1 MAMNNRVLSI
11 EIGNSFTKICEMDY
25 KVKKPKVYKVLTVET
40 PEGIVVDGMLQPTQ
54 EYADRMVNALG
65 TNGIRTKKV
74 IFTISS
80 TRVASREVQI
90 PNVKASKIEALV
102 KTNANEYFPVDL
114 TQYEI
119 GHYLAGGLT
128 ENGKLRVMALAVPK
142 ALLDSYYQLAQM
154 CSWEVECFDYS
165 SNSLYQ
171 ILRDEKSEKV
181 TMVIKIDE
189 NSTIV
194 TVLSAGKVLLQRTV
208 AYGVQ
213 DAIDT
218 MIASGAYAVNDPM
231 SAVERFQK
239 KTCLNR
245 VLHPGD
251 KVWEENAGRWEDED
265 AGNVEVTEARQK
277 ITASLE
283 PLIVGVSRV
292 IDFYDSRNSE
302 NPIEKSYVTGLGG
315 SFSGMSK
322 LFTNCLERKVHT
334 LSEMDDKIG
343 MSKAIRSTRPAAYI
357 SCLGAVLAPVGLIDK
372 STQKSKGLTVV
383 SGTNYTFVSVAVLVL
398 GVILSIAMA
407 ATSVTRYLG
416 NVAQNVYLQNRVQE
430 LQPAQAV
437 YNDYLAAEAQ
447 YDKYT
452 YLYAYTQTPNENL
465 VEFINEL
472 EQILPDSFYTN
483 SFSSDQTGISMSVT
497 VEGKAA
503 AARTILNIRN
513 MQSIDD
519 VEISNITDSKDE
531 TGTSIVTFSITGS
544 YKVLGVILSIAMA
557 ATSVTRYL
565 GNVAQNVYLQNRV
578 QELQP
583 AQAVYNDYL
592 AAEAQYDKYTYLYAY
607 TQTPN
612 ENLVEFINELEQIL
626 PDSFYTNSFSSDQ
639 TGISMSVTVEG
650 KAAAARTIL
659 NIRNMQSIDD
669 VEISNITDSKDETG
683 TSIVT
688 FSITGSYKEL
698 TDETEE
704 SGEAQADT
712 QTAQ

>member
-11 EIGNSFTKICEMDY
+11 EIGNSFTKICEIDY

-40 PEGIVVDGMLQPTQ
+40 PEGVVVDGMLQPTQ
-54 EYADRMVNALG
+54 EYADHLVNALG
-65 TNGIRTKKV
+65 TNGIHTRRV

-90 PNVKASKIEALV
+90 PNVKANKIEALV
-102 KTNANEYFPVDL
+102 KTNANDYFPVDL

-128 ENGKLRVMALAVPK
+128 EEGKLRVMALAVPK

-154 CSWEVECFDYS
+154 CGWEVECFDYS

-181 TMVIKIDE
+181 TMMIKIDE

-213 DAIDT
+213 DAIET

-245 VLHPGD
+245 VLHQGD
-251 KVWEENAGRWEDED
+251 KLWEENAGRWEDED
-265 AGNVEVTEARQK
+265 AGNVEVTAARQK
-277 ITASLE
+277 ITSSLE

-292 IDFYDSRNSE
+292 IDFYDSRNS
-302 NPIEKSYVTGLGG
+302 NTPIERTYVTGLGG

-334 LSEMDDKIG
+334 LSDMDDKIG

-372 STQKSKGLTVV
+372 SQQKGKGMTVV

-407 ATSVTRYLG
+407 VTSLTRYFG
-416 NVAQNVYLQNRVQE
+416 TVAENVALQARVEE
-430 LQPAQAV
+430 LQPAQTV
-437 YNDYLAAEAQ
+437 YNEYLSAAAQ
-447 YDKYT
+447 YDKYK
-452 YLYAYTQTPNENL
+452 YLYEYTENPNENL

-472 EQILPDSFYTN
+472 EQILPDSFYTD
-483 SFSSDQTGISMSVT
+483 SFSSDQTGISMTVN
-497 VEGKAA
+497 VEGKAV

-513 MQSIDD
+513 MESIED
-519 VEISNITDSKDE
+519 VQISNITDNQDE
-531 TGTSIVTFSITGS
+531 MGGSWVMFSMTGT
-544 YKVLGVILSIAMA
+544 YRELS
-557 ATSVTRYL
+557 
-565 GNVAQNVYLQNRV
+565 
-578 QELQP
+578 
-583 AQAVYNDYL
+583 
-592 AAEAQYDKYTYLYAY
+592 
-607 TQTPN
+607 
-612 ENLVEFINELEQIL
+612 
-626 PDSFYTNSFSSDQ
+626 
-639 TGISMSVTVEG
+639 
-650 KAAAARTIL
+650 
-659 NIRNMQSIDD
+659 
-669 VEISNITDSKDETG
+669 
-683 TSIVT
+683 
-688 FSITGSYKEL
+688 
-698 TDETEE
+698 DETEE
-704 SGEAQADT
+704 TGETVEST
-712 QTAQ
+712 QSVQ

>member
-1 MAMNNRVLSI
+1 MNNRVLSI
-11 EIGNSFTKICEMDY
+11 EIGNSFTKICEIDY

-40 PEGIVVDGMLQPTQ
+40 PEGVVVDGMLQPTQ
-54 EYADRMVNALG
+54 EYADHLVNALG
-65 TNGIRTKKV
+65 TNGIRTKRV

-90 PNVKASKIEALV
+90 PNVKANKIEALV
-102 KTNANEYFPVDL
+102 KTNANDYFPVDL

-128 ENGKLRVMALAVPK
+128 EEGKLRVMALAVPK

-154 CSWEVECFDYS
+154 CGWEVECFDYS

-181 TMVIKIDE
+181 TMMIKIDE

-213 DAIDT
+213 DAIET
-218 MIASGAYAVNDPM
+218 MIASGVYAVNDPM

-245 VLHPGD
+245 VLHQGD
-251 KVWEENAGRWEDED
+251 KLWEENAGRWEDED
-265 AGNVEVTEARQK
+265 AGNVEVTAARQK

-292 IDFYDSRNSE
+292 IDFYDSRNSDT
-302 NPIEKSYVTGLGG
+302 PIERTYVTGLGG

-334 LSEMDDKIG
+334 LSDMDDKIG

-372 STQKSKGLTVV
+372 SQQKGKGMTVV

-407 ATSVTRYLG
+407 VTSLTRYFG
-416 NVAQNVYLQNRVQE
+416 TVAENVALQARVEE
-430 LQPAQAV
+430 LQPAQTV
-437 YNDYLAAEAQ
+437 YNEYLSTAAQ
-447 YDKYT
+447 YDKYK
-452 YLYAYTQTPNENL
+452 YLYEYTENPNENL

-472 EQILPDSFYTN
+472 EQILPSSFWTN
-483 SFSSDQTGISMSVT
+483 SFSSDMEGISMSVT

-513 MQSIDD
+513 MESIED
-519 VEISNITDSKDE
+519 VQISNITDTQNELGESA
-531 TGTSIVTFSITGS
+531 VTFSITG
-544 YKVLGVILSIAMA
+544 
-557 ATSVTRYL
+557 
-565 GNVAQNVYLQNRV
+565 
-578 QELQP
+578 
-583 AQAVYNDYL
+583 
-592 AAEAQYDKYTYLYAY
+592 TYADIHAD
-607 TQTPN
+607 TEET
-612 ENLVEFINELEQIL
+612 E
-626 PDSFYTNSFSSDQ
+626 S
-639 TGISMSVTVEG
+639 TGDT
-650 KAAAARTIL
+650 
-659 NIRNMQSIDD
+659 
-669 VEISNITDSKDETG
+669 TG
-683 TSIVT
+683 T
-688 FSITGSYKEL
+688 
-698 TDETEE
+698 
-704 SGEAQADT
+704 
-712 QTAQ
+712 TAQ

>member
-11 EIGNSFTKICEMDY
+11 EIGNSFTKICEIDY

-40 PEGIVVDGMLQPTQ
+40 PEGVVVDGMLQPTQ
-54 EYADRMVNALG
+54 EYADHLVNALG
-65 TNGIRTKKV
+65 TNGIRTKRV

-102 KTNANEYFPVDL
+102 KTNANDYFPVDL

-128 ENGKLRVMALAVPK
+128 EEGKLRVMALAVPK
-142 ALLDSYYQLAQM
+142 ALLNSYYQLAQM
-154 CSWEVECFDYS
+154 CGWEVECFDYS

-181 TMVIKIDE
+181 TMMIKIDE

-213 DAIDT
+213 DAIET

-245 VLHPGD
+245 VLHQGD
-251 KVWEENAGRWEDED
+251 KLWEENAGRWEDED
-265 AGNVEVTEARQK
+265 AGNVEVTAARQK
-277 ITASLE
+277 ITSTLE
-283 PLIVGVSRV
+283 PLIVGVNRV
-292 IDFYDSRNSE
+292 IDFYDSRNGDT
-302 NPIEKSYVTGLGG
+302 PIERTYVTGLGG

-334 LSEMDDKIG
+334 LSDMDDKIG

-372 STQKSKGLTVV
+372 SQQKAKGMTVV

-407 ATSVTRYLG
+407 VTSLTRYFG
-416 NVAQNVYLQNRVQE
+416 TVAENVALQARVEE

-437 YNDYLAAEAQ
+437 YNEYLSAAAQ
-447 YDKYT
+447 YDKYK
-452 YLYAYTQTPNENL
+452 YLYEYTENPNENL

-472 EQILPDSFYTN
+472 EQILPDSFYTD
-483 SFSSDQTGISMSVT
+483 SFSSDQTGISMTVN

-503 AARTILNIRN
+503 AARTILNVRN
-513 MQSIDD
+513 MESIED
-519 VEISNITDSKDE
+519 VQISNITDNQDE
-531 TGTSIVTFSITGS
+531 MGGSWVMFSMTGT
-544 YKVLGVILSIAMA
+544 YRELS
-557 ATSVTRYL
+557 
-565 GNVAQNVYLQNRV
+565 
-578 QELQP
+578 
-583 AQAVYNDYL
+583 
-592 AAEAQYDKYTYLYAY
+592 
-607 TQTPN
+607 
-612 ENLVEFINELEQIL
+612 
-626 PDSFYTNSFSSDQ
+626 
-639 TGISMSVTVEG
+639 
-650 KAAAARTIL
+650 
-659 NIRNMQSIDD
+659 
-669 VEISNITDSKDETG
+669 
-683 TSIVT
+683 
-688 FSITGSYKEL
+688 
-698 TDETEE
+698 DETEE
-704 SGEAQADT
+704 TGETVEST
-712 QTAQ
+712 QSVQ

>member
-1 MAMNNRVLSI
+1 MNNRVLSI

-54 EYADRMVNALG
+54 EYADHLVNALG

-74 IFTISS
+74 LFTISS

-90 PNVKASKIEALV
+90 PNVKANKIEALV
-102 KTNANEYFPVDL
+102 KTNASDYFPVDL

-119 GHYLAGGLT
+119 GYYMAGGLT

-142 ALLDSYYQLAQM
+142 ALLNSYYQLAQM
-154 CSWEVECFDYS
+154 CGWEIECFDYS

-213 DAIDT
+213 DAIET
-218 MIASGAYAVNDPM
+218 MIASGAYAVTDSI

-245 VLHPGD
+245 VLHQGD
-251 KVWEENAGRWEDED
+251 KLWEENAGRWEDED
-265 AGNVEVTEARQK
+265 AGNVTVMEARQK

-283 PLIVGVSRV
+283 PLIVGISRV
-292 IDFYDSRNSE
+292 IDFYESRNSE

-322 LFTNCLERKVHT
+322 LLTNCLEKKVHT
-334 LSEMDDKIG
+334 LSEVDKIG

-357 SCLGAVLAPVGLIDK
+357 SCLGAVLSPVGLIDK

-407 ATSVTRYLG
+407 VTSVTRYLG
-416 NVAQNVYLQNRVQE
+416 NAAQNAVLQARVEE
-430 LQPAQAV
+430 LQPARAV
-437 YNDYLAAEAQ
+437 YNEYLTAAAQ
-447 YDKYT
+447 YDKYK
-452 YLYAYTQTPNENL
+452 YLYEYTENPNENL
-465 VEFINEL
+465 VDFINEL
-472 EQILPDSFYTN
+472 EQILPSSFYTN
-483 SFSSDQTGISMSVT
+483 SFSSDLDGISMSVT
-497 VEGKAA
+497 VEGKEA

-513 MQSIDD
+513 MKSISD
-519 VEISNITDSKDE
+519 VQISNITDSKNE
-531 TGTSIVTFSITGS
+531 LGESAVTFSITG
-544 YKVLGVILSIAMA
+544 
-557 ATSVTRYL
+557 
-565 GNVAQNVYLQNRV
+565 
-578 QELQP
+578 
-583 AQAVYNDYL
+583 
-592 AAEAQYDKYTYLYAY
+592 TYAD
-607 TQTPN
+607 
-612 ENLVEFINELEQIL
+612 IH
-626 PDSFYTNSFSSDQ
+626 
-639 TGISMSVTVEG
+639 
-650 KAAAARTIL
+650 A
-659 NIRNMQSIDD
+659 
-669 VEISNITDSKDETG
+669 
-683 TSIVT
+683 
-688 FSITGSYKEL
+688 
-698 TDETEE
+698 ETEE
-704 SGEAQADT
+704 TEAAGDT
-712 QTAQ
+712 AGTTAQ

>member
-11 EIGNSFTKICEMDY
+11 EIGNSFTKICEIDY

-40 PEGIVVDGMLQPTQ
+40 PEGVVVDGMLQPTQ
-54 EYADRMVNALG
+54 EYADHLVNALG

-102 KTNANEYFPVDL
+102 KTNANDYFPVDL

-128 ENGKLRVMALAVPK
+128 EEGKLRVMALAVPK
-142 ALLDSYYQLAQM
+142 ALLNSYYQLAQM
-154 CSWEVECFDYS
+154 CGWEVECFDYS

-181 TMVIKIDE
+181 TMMIKIDE

-213 DAIDT
+213 DAIET

-251 KVWEENAGRWEDED
+251 KLWEENAGRWEDED
-265 AGNVEVTEARQK
+265 AGNAEVTAARQK
-277 ITASLE
+277 ITSSLE

-292 IDFYDSRNSE
+292 IDFYDSRNSDT
-302 NPIEKSYVTGLGG
+302 PIERTYVTGLGG

-334 LSEMDDKIG
+334 LSDMDDKIG

-372 STQKSKGLTVV
+372 STQKAKGLTVV
-383 SGTNYTFVSVAVLVL
+383 SGTNYTFVSVAILVL

-407 ATSVTRYLG
+407 VTSLTRYFG
-416 NVAQNVYLQNRVQE
+416 TVAENVALQARVEE

-437 YNDYLAAEAQ
+437 YNEYLSAAAQ
-447 YDKYT
+447 YDKYK
-452 YLYAYTQTPNENL
+452 YLYEYTENPNENL

-472 EQILPDSFYTN
+472 EQILPSSFWTN
-483 SFSSDQTGISMSVT
+483 SFSSDMEGISMSVT

-513 MQSIDD
+513 MESIED
-519 VEISNITDSKDE
+519 VQISNITDTQNELGESA
-531 TGTSIVTFSITGS
+531 VTFSITG
-544 YKVLGVILSIAMA
+544 
-557 ATSVTRYL
+557 
-565 GNVAQNVYLQNRV
+565 
-578 QELQP
+578 
-583 AQAVYNDYL
+583 
-592 AAEAQYDKYTYLYAY
+592 TYADIHAD
-607 TQTPN
+607 TEET
-612 ENLVEFINELEQIL
+612 E
-626 PDSFYTNSFSSDQ
+626 S
-639 TGISMSVTVEG
+639 TGDT
-650 KAAAARTIL
+650 
-659 NIRNMQSIDD
+659 
-669 VEISNITDSKDETG
+669 TG
-683 TSIVT
+683 T
-688 FSITGSYKEL
+688 
-698 TDETEE
+698 
-704 SGEAQADT
+704 
-712 QTAQ
+712 TAQ

>member
-11 EIGNSFTKICEMDY
+11 EISNSFTKICEIDY

-40 PEGIVVDGMLQPTQ
+40 PEGVVVDGMLQPTQ
-54 EYADRMVNALG
+54 EYADHLVNALG
-65 TNGIRTKKV
+65 TNGIHTKRV

-90 PNVKASKIEALV
+90 PNVKANKIEALV
-102 KTNANEYFPVDL
+102 KTNANDYFPVDL

-128 ENGKLRVMALAVPK
+128 EEGKLRVMALAVPK

-154 CSWEVECFDYS
+154 CGWEVECFDYS

-181 TMVIKIDE
+181 TMMIKIDE
-189 NSTIV
+189 NNTIV

-213 DAIDT
+213 DAIET

-245 VLHPGD
+245 VLHQGD
-251 KVWEENAGRWEDED
+251 KLWEENAGRWEDED
-265 AGNVEVTEARQK
+265 AGNVEVTAARQK
-277 ITASLE
+277 ITSTLE
-283 PLIVGVSRV
+283 PLIVGVNRV
-292 IDFYDSRNSE
+292 IDFYDSRNGDT
-302 NPIEKSYVTGLGG
+302 PIERTYVTGLGG

-334 LSEMDDKIG
+334 LSDMEDKIG

-372 STQKSKGLTVV
+372 NQQKAKGMTVV

-407 ATSVTRYLG
+407 VTSLTRYFG
-416 NVAQNVYLQNRVQE
+416 TVAENVALQARVEE
-430 LQPAQAV
+430 LQPAQTV
-437 YNDYLAAEAQ
+437 YNEYLSTAAQ
-447 YDKYT
+447 YDKYK
-452 YLYAYTQTPNENL
+452 YLYEYTENPNENL

-472 EQILPDSFYTN
+472 EQILPSSFWTN
-483 SFSSDQTGISMSVT
+483 SFSSDMEGISMSVT

-513 MQSIDD
+513 MESIED
-519 VEISNITDSKDE
+519 VQISNITDAQNELGESA
-531 TGTSIVTFSITGS
+531 VTFSITG
-544 YKVLGVILSIAMA
+544 
-557 ATSVTRYL
+557 
-565 GNVAQNVYLQNRV
+565 
-578 QELQP
+578 
-583 AQAVYNDYL
+583 
-592 AAEAQYDKYTYLYAY
+592 TYADIHAD
-607 TQTPN
+607 TEET
-612 ENLVEFINELEQIL
+612 E
-626 PDSFYTNSFSSDQ
+626 S
-639 TGISMSVTVEG
+639 TGDT
-650 KAAAARTIL
+650 
-659 NIRNMQSIDD
+659 
-669 VEISNITDSKDETG
+669 TG
-683 TSIVT
+683 T
-688 FSITGSYKEL
+688 
-698 TDETEE
+698 
-704 SGEAQADT
+704 
-712 QTAQ
+712 TAQ

>member
-1 MAMNNRVLSI
+1 MNNRVLSI
-11 EIGNSFTKICEMDY
+11 EIGNSFTKICEIDY

-40 PEGIVVDGMLQPTQ
+40 PEGVVVDGMLQPTQ
-54 EYADRMVNALG
+54 EYADHLVSALG
-65 TNGIRTKKV
+65 TNGIRTKRV

-90 PNVKASKIEALV
+90 PNVKANKIEALV
-102 KTNANEYFPVDL
+102 KTNANDYFPVDL

-128 ENGKLRVMALAVPK
+128 EEGKLRVMALAVPK

-154 CSWEVECFDYS
+154 CGWEVECFDYS

-181 TMVIKIDE
+181 TMMIKIDE

-213 DAIDT
+213 DAIET

-245 VLHPGD
+245 VLHQGD
-251 KVWEENAGRWEDED
+251 KLWEENAGRWEDED
-265 AGNVEVTEARQK
+265 AGNVEVTAARQK
-277 ITASLE
+277 ITSSLE
-283 PLIVGVSRV
+283 PLIVGVNRV
-292 IDFYDSRNSE
+292 IDFYDSRNSDT
-302 NPIEKSYVTGLGG
+302 PIERTYVTGLGG

-334 LSEMDDKIG
+334 LSDMEDKIG

-372 STQKSKGLTVV
+372 SQQKTKGMTVV

-407 ATSVTRYLG
+407 VTSLTRYFG
-416 NVAQNVYLQNRVQE
+416 TVAENVALQARVEE

-437 YNDYLAAEAQ
+437 YNDYLATAAQ
-447 YDKYT
+447 YDKYQ
-452 YLYAYTQTPNENL
+452 YLYEYTENPNENL

-472 EQILPDSFYTN
+472 EQILPSSFWTN
-483 SFSSDQTGISMSVT
+483 SFSSDMEGISMSVT

-513 MQSIDD
+513 MESIED
-519 VEISNITDSKDE
+519 VQISNITDAQNELGESA
-531 TGTSIVTFSITGS
+531 VTFSITGTYADIHADS
-544 YKVLGVILSIAMA
+544 EEAENTGDA
-557 ATSVTRYL
+557 A
-565 GNVAQNVYLQNRV
+565 
-578 QELQP
+578 
-583 AQAVYNDYL
+583 
-592 AAEAQYDKYTYLYAY
+592 
-607 TQTPN
+607 
-612 ENLVEFINELEQIL
+612 
-626 PDSFYTNSFSSDQ
+626 
-639 TGISMSVTVEG
+639 
-650 KAAAARTIL
+650 
-659 NIRNMQSIDD
+659 
-669 VEISNITDSKDETG
+669 G
-683 TSIVT
+683 T
-688 FSITGSYKEL
+688 
-698 TDETEE
+698 
-704 SGEAQADT
+704 
-712 QTAQ
+712 TAQ

>member
-11 EIGNSFTKICEMDY
+11 EIGNSFTKICEIDY

-40 PEGIVVDGMLQPTQ
+40 PEGVVVDGMLQPTQ
-54 EYADRMVNALG
+54 EYADHLVNALG
-65 TNGIRTKKV
+65 TNSIRTRKV

-90 PNVKASKIEALV
+90 PNVKANKIEALV
-102 KTNANEYFPVDL
+102 KTNANDYFPVDL

-128 ENGKLRVMALAVPK
+128 EEGKLRVMALAVPK

-154 CSWEVECFDYS
+154 CGWEVECFDYS

-181 TMVIKIDE
+181 TMMIKIDE

-213 DAIDT
+213 DAIET

-251 KVWEENAGRWEDED
+251 KLWEENAGRWEDED
-265 AGNVEVTEARQK
+265 AGNAEVTAARQK
-277 ITASLE
+277 ITSSLE

-292 IDFYDSRNSE
+292 IDFYDSRNS
-302 NPIEKSYVTGLGG
+302 NTPIERTYVTGLGG

-334 LSEMDDKIG
+334 LSDMDDKIG

-372 STQKSKGLTVV
+372 SQQKGKGMTVV

-398 GVILSIAMA
+398 GMILSIAMA
-407 ATSVTRYLG
+407 VTSLTRYFG
-416 NVAQNVYLQNRVQE
+416 TVAENVALQARVEE
-430 LQPAQAV
+430 LQPAQTV
-437 YNDYLAAEAQ
+437 YNEYLSAAAQ
-447 YDKYT
+447 YDKYK
-452 YLYAYTQTPNENL
+452 YLYEYTENPNENL

-472 EQILPDSFYTN
+472 EQILPDSFYTD
-483 SFSSDQTGISMSVT
+483 SFSSDQTGISMTVN

-513 MQSIDD
+513 MESIED
-519 VEISNITDSKDE
+519 VQISNITDNQDE
-531 TGTSIVTFSITGS
+531 MGGSWVMFSMTGT
-544 YKVLGVILSIAMA
+544 YRELS
-557 ATSVTRYL
+557 
-565 GNVAQNVYLQNRV
+565 
-578 QELQP
+578 
-583 AQAVYNDYL
+583 
-592 AAEAQYDKYTYLYAY
+592 
-607 TQTPN
+607 
-612 ENLVEFINELEQIL
+612 
-626 PDSFYTNSFSSDQ
+626 
-639 TGISMSVTVEG
+639 
-650 KAAAARTIL
+650 
-659 NIRNMQSIDD
+659 
-669 VEISNITDSKDETG
+669 
-683 TSIVT
+683 
-688 FSITGSYKEL
+688 
-698 TDETEE
+698 DETEE
-704 SGEAQADT
+704 TGETVEST
-712 QTAQ
+712 QSVQ

>member
-1 MAMNNRVLSI
+1 MNNRVLSI
-11 EIGNSFTKICEMDY
+11 EIGNSFTKICEIDY

-40 PEGIVVDGMLQPTQ
+40 PEGVVVDGMLQPTQ
-54 EYADRMVNALG
+54 EYADHLVNALG
-65 TNGIRTKKV
+65 TNGIHTRRV

-90 PNVKASKIEALV
+90 PNVKANKIEALV
-102 KTNANEYFPVDL
+102 KTNANDYFPVDL

-128 ENGKLRVMALAVPK
+128 EEGKLRVMALAVPK

-154 CSWEVECFDYS
+154 CGWEVECFDYS

-181 TMVIKIDE
+181 TMMIKIDE

-213 DAIDT
+213 DAIET

-245 VLHPGD
+245 VLHQGD
-251 KVWEENAGRWEDED
+251 KLWEENAGRWEDED
-265 AGNVEVTEARQK
+265 AGNVEVTAARQK

-283 PLIVGVSRV
+283 PLIVGVNRV
-292 IDFYDSRNSE
+292 IDFYDSRNGDT
-302 NPIEKSYVTGLGG
+302 PIERTYVTGLGG

-334 LSEMDDKIG
+334 LSDMEDKIG

-372 STQKSKGLTVV
+372 SQQKAKGMTVV

-407 ATSVTRYLG
+407 VTSLTRYFG
-416 NVAQNVYLQNRVQE
+416 TVAENVALQARVEE
-430 LQPAQAV
+430 LQPAQTV
-437 YNDYLAAEAQ
+437 YNEYLSTAAQ
-447 YDKYT
+447 YDKYK
-452 YLYAYTQTPNENL
+452 YLYEYTENPNENL

-472 EQILPDSFYTN
+472 EQILPSSFWTN
-483 SFSSDQTGISMSVT
+483 SFSSDMEGISMSVT

-513 MQSIDD
+513 MESIED
-519 VEISNITDSKDE
+519 VQISNITDTQNELGESA
-531 TGTSIVTFSITGS
+531 VTFSITG
-544 YKVLGVILSIAMA
+544 
-557 ATSVTRYL
+557 
-565 GNVAQNVYLQNRV
+565 
-578 QELQP
+578 
-583 AQAVYNDYL
+583 
-592 AAEAQYDKYTYLYAY
+592 TYADIHAD
-607 TQTPN
+607 TEET
-612 ENLVEFINELEQIL
+612 E
-626 PDSFYTNSFSSDQ
+626 S
-639 TGISMSVTVEG
+639 TGDT
-650 KAAAARTIL
+650 
-659 NIRNMQSIDD
+659 
-669 VEISNITDSKDETG
+669 TG
-683 TSIVT
+683 T
-688 FSITGSYKEL
+688 
-698 TDETEE
+698 
-704 SGEAQADT
+704 
-712 QTAQ
+712 TAQ

>member
-11 EIGNSFTKICEMDY
+11 EIGNSFTKICEIDY

-40 PEGIVVDGMLQPTQ
+40 PEGVVVDGMLQPTQ
-54 EYADRMVNALG
+54 EYADHLVNALG
-65 TNGIRTKKV
+65 TNGIRTKRV

-90 PNVKASKIEALV
+90 PNVKANKIEALV
-102 KTNANEYFPVDL
+102 KTNANDYFPVDL

-128 ENGKLRVMALAVPK
+128 EEGKLRVMALAVPK

-154 CSWEVECFDYS
+154 CGWEVECFDYS

-181 TMVIKIDE
+181 TMMIKIDE

-213 DAIDT
+213 DAIET

-245 VLHPGD
+245 VLHQGD

-265 AGNVEVTEARQK
+265 AGNVEVTAARQK

-292 IDFYDSRNSE
+292 IDFYDSRNGDT
-302 NPIEKSYVTGLGG
+302 PIERTYVTGLGG

-334 LSEMDDKIG
+334 LSDMDDKIG

-372 STQKSKGLTVV
+372 STQKAKGLTVV

-407 ATSVTRYLG
+407 VTSLTRYFG
-416 NVAQNVYLQNRVQE
+416 TAAENVALQARVEE
-430 LQPAQAV
+430 LQPAQTV
-437 YNDYLAAEAQ
+437 YNEYLSAAAQ
-447 YDKYT
+447 YDKYK
-452 YLYAYTQTPNENL
+452 YLYEYTENPNENL

-472 EQILPDSFYTN
+472 EQILPSSFWTN
-483 SFSSDQTGISMSVT
+483 SFSSDMEGISMSVT

-513 MQSIDD
+513 MESIED
-519 VEISNITDSKDE
+519 VQISNITDTQNELGESA
-531 TGTSIVTFSITGS
+531 VTFSITG
-544 YKVLGVILSIAMA
+544 
-557 ATSVTRYL
+557 
-565 GNVAQNVYLQNRV
+565 
-578 QELQP
+578 
-583 AQAVYNDYL
+583 
-592 AAEAQYDKYTYLYAY
+592 TYADIHAD
-607 TQTPN
+607 TEET
-612 ENLVEFINELEQIL
+612 E
-626 PDSFYTNSFSSDQ
+626 S
-639 TGISMSVTVEG
+639 TGDT
-650 KAAAARTIL
+650 
-659 NIRNMQSIDD
+659 
-669 VEISNITDSKDETG
+669 TG
-683 TSIVT
+683 T
-688 FSITGSYKEL
+688 
-698 TDETEE
+698 
-704 SGEAQADT
+704 
-712 QTAQ
+712 TAQ

>member
-1 MAMNNRVLSI
+1 MNNRVLSI
-11 EIGNSFTKICEMDY
+11 EIGNSFTKICEIDY

-40 PEGIVVDGMLQPTQ
+40 PEGVVVDGMLQPTQ
-54 EYADRMVNALG
+54 EYADHLVNALG
-65 TNGIRTKKV
+65 TNGIRTRKV

-90 PNVKASKIEALV
+90 PNVKANKIEALV
-102 KTNANEYFPVDL
+102 KTNANDYFPVDL

-128 ENGKLRVMALAVPK
+128 EEGKLRVMALAVPK
-142 ALLDSYYQLAQM
+142 ALLNSYYQLAQM
-154 CSWEVECFDYS
+154 CGWEVECFDYS

-181 TMVIKIDE
+181 TMMIKIDE

-213 DAIDT
+213 DAIET

-245 VLHPGD
+245 VLHQGD
-251 KVWEENAGRWEDED
+251 KLWEENAGRWEDED
-265 AGNVEVTEARQK
+265 AGNVEVTAARQK
-277 ITASLE
+277 ITSSLE

-292 IDFYDSRNSE
+292 IDFYDSRNGD
-302 NPIEKSYVTGLGG
+302 NPIQKTFVTGLGG

-334 LSEMDDKIG
+334 LSDMEDKIG

-357 SCLGAVLAPVGLIDK
+357 SCLGAILAPVGLIDK
-372 STQKSKGLTVV
+372 SQQKAKGMTVV

-407 ATSVTRYLG
+407 VTSLTRYFG
-416 NVAQNVYLQNRVQE
+416 TVAENVALQARVEE
-430 LQPAQAV
+430 LQPAQTV
-437 YNDYLAAEAQ
+437 YNEYLSAAAQ
-447 YDKYT
+447 YDKYK
-452 YLYAYTQTPNENL
+452 YLYEYTENPNENL

-472 EQILPDSFYTN
+472 EQILPSSFWTN
-483 SFSSDQTGISMSVT
+483 SFSSDMEGISMSVT

-513 MQSIDD
+513 MESIED
-519 VEISNITDSKDE
+519 VQISNITDTQNELGESA
-531 TGTSIVTFSITGS
+531 VTFSITG
-544 YKVLGVILSIAMA
+544 
-557 ATSVTRYL
+557 
-565 GNVAQNVYLQNRV
+565 
-578 QELQP
+578 
-583 AQAVYNDYL
+583 
-592 AAEAQYDKYTYLYAY
+592 TYADIHAD
-607 TQTPN
+607 TEET
-612 ENLVEFINELEQIL
+612 E
-626 PDSFYTNSFSSDQ
+626 S
-639 TGISMSVTVEG
+639 TGDT
-650 KAAAARTIL
+650 
-659 NIRNMQSIDD
+659 
-669 VEISNITDSKDETG
+669 TG
-683 TSIVT
+683 T
-688 FSITGSYKEL
+688 
-698 TDETEE
+698 
-704 SGEAQADT
+704 
-712 QTAQ
+712 TAQ

>member
-1 MAMNNRVLSI
+1 MNNRVLSI
-11 EIGNSFTKICEMDY
+11 EIGNSFTKICEIDY

-40 PEGIVVDGMLQPTQ
+40 PEGVVVDGMLQPTQ
-54 EYADRMVNALG
+54 EYADHLVNALG
-65 TNGIRTKKV
+65 TNGIRTKRV

-102 KTNANEYFPVDL
+102 KTNANDYFPVDL

-128 ENGKLRVMALAVPK
+128 EEGKLRVMALAVPK

-154 CSWEVECFDYS
+154 CGWEVECFDYS

-181 TMVIKIDE
+181 TMMIKIDE

-213 DAIDT
+213 DAIET

-245 VLHPGD
+245 VLHQGD
-251 KVWEENAGRWEDED
+251 KLWEENAGRWEDED
-265 AGNVEVTEARQK
+265 AGNAEVTAARQK
-277 ITASLE
+277 ITSSLE

-292 IDFYDSRNSE
+292 IDFYDSRNS
-302 NPIEKSYVTGLGG
+302 NTPIERTYVTGLGG

-334 LSEMDDKIG
+334 LSDMDDKIG

-372 STQKSKGLTVV
+372 SQQKAKGMTVV

-407 ATSVTRYLG
+407 VTSLTRYFG
-416 NVAQNVYLQNRVQE
+416 TVAENVALQARVEE
-430 LQPAQAV
+430 LQPAQTV
-437 YNDYLAAEAQ
+437 YNEYLSAAAQ
-447 YDKYT
+447 YDKYE
-452 YLYAYTQTPNENL
+452 YLYAYTETPNENL

-472 EQILPDSFYTN
+472 EQILPDSFWTN
-483 SFSSDQTGISMSVT
+483 SFSSDDTGISMTVT
-497 VEGKAA
+497 VAGKPAA
-503 AARTILNIRN
+503 AETIKNIRN
-513 MQSIDD
+513 MKSMEE
-519 VEISNITDSKDE
+519 VTVSGITDNTDE
-531 TGTSIVTFSITGS
+531 AGNSTVTFSIS
-544 YKVLGVILSIAMA
+544 
-557 ATSVTRYL
+557 
-565 GNVAQNVYLQNRV
+565 
-578 QELQP
+578 
-583 AQAVYNDYL
+583 
-592 AAEAQYDKYTYLYAY
+592 
-607 TQTPN
+607 
-612 ENLVEFINELEQIL
+612 
-626 PDSFYTNSFSSDQ
+626 
-639 TGISMSVTVEG
+639 
-650 KAAAARTIL
+650 
-659 NIRNMQSIDD
+659 
-669 VEISNITDSKDETG
+669 G
-683 TSIVT
+683 T
-688 FSITGSYKEL
+688 YKEL

-704 SGEAQADT
+704 NGETLSST

>member
-1 MAMNNRVLSI
+1 MNNRVLSI
-11 EIGNSFTKICEMDY
+11 EIGNSFTKICEIDY

-40 PEGIVVDGMLQPTQ
+40 PEGVVVDGMLQPTQ
-54 EYADRMVNALG
+54 EYADHLVNALG
-65 TNGIRTKKV
+65 TNSIRTKRV

-102 KTNANEYFPVDL
+102 KTNANDYFPVDL

-128 ENGKLRVMALAVPK
+128 EDGKLRVMALAVPK
-142 ALLDSYYQLAQM
+142 ALLNSYYQLAQM
-154 CSWEVECFDYS
+154 CGWEVECFDYS

-181 TMVIKIDE
+181 TMMIKIDE
-189 NSTIV
+189 NNTIV

-213 DAIDT
+213 DAIET
-218 MIASGAYAVNDPM
+218 MIASGVYAVNDPM

-245 VLHPGD
+245 VLHQGD
-251 KVWEENAGRWEDED
+251 KLWEENAGRWEDED
-265 AGNVEVTEARQK
+265 AGNVEVTAARQK
-277 ITASLE
+277 ITSSLE

-292 IDFYDSRNSE
+292 IDFYDSRNSDT
-302 NPIEKSYVTGLGG
+302 PIERTYVTGLGG

-334 LSEMDDKIG
+334 LSDMEDKIG

-372 STQKSKGLTVV
+372 SQQKAKGMTVV

-407 ATSVTRYLG
+407 VTSLTRYFG
-416 NVAQNVYLQNRVQE
+416 TVAENVALQARVEE
-430 LQPAQAV
+430 LQPAQTV
-437 YNDYLAAEAQ
+437 YNEYLSTAAQ
-447 YDKYT
+447 YDKYK
-452 YLYAYTQTPNENL
+452 YLYEYTENPNENL

-472 EQILPDSFYTN
+472 EQILPSSFWTN
-483 SFSSDQTGISMSVT
+483 SFSSDMEGISMSVT

-513 MQSIDD
+513 MESIED
-519 VEISNITDSKDE
+519 VQISNITDTQNELGESA
-531 TGTSIVTFSITGS
+531 VTFSITG
-544 YKVLGVILSIAMA
+544 
-557 ATSVTRYL
+557 
-565 GNVAQNVYLQNRV
+565 
-578 QELQP
+578 
-583 AQAVYNDYL
+583 
-592 AAEAQYDKYTYLYAY
+592 TYADIHAD
-607 TQTPN
+607 TEET
-612 ENLVEFINELEQIL
+612 E
-626 PDSFYTNSFSSDQ
+626 S
-639 TGISMSVTVEG
+639 TGDT
-650 KAAAARTIL
+650 
-659 NIRNMQSIDD
+659 
-669 VEISNITDSKDETG
+669 TG
-683 TSIVT
+683 T
-688 FSITGSYKEL
+688 
-698 TDETEE
+698 
-704 SGEAQADT
+704 
-712 QTAQ
+712 TAQ

>member
-11 EIGNSFTKICEMDY
+11 EISNSFTKICEIDY

-40 PEGIVVDGMLQPTQ
+40 PEGVVVDGMLQPTQ
-54 EYADRMVNALG
+54 EYADHLVNALG
-65 TNGIRTKKV
+65 TNGIRTRKV

-90 PNVKASKIEALV
+90 PNVKANKIEALV
-102 KTNANEYFPVDL
+102 KANANDYFPVDL

-128 ENGKLRVMALAVPK
+128 EEGKLRVMALAVPK
-142 ALLDSYYQLAQM
+142 ALLNSYYQLAQM
-154 CSWEVECFDYS
+154 CGWEVECFDYS

-171 ILRDEKSEKV
+171 ILRDEKTETV
-181 TMVIKIDE
+181 TMMIKIDE

-213 DAIDT
+213 DAIET

-245 VLHPGD
+245 VLHQGD

-265 AGNVEVTEARQK
+265 AGNVEVTAARQK

-292 IDFYDSRNSE
+292 IDFYDSRNGD
-302 NPIEKSYVTGLGG
+302 NPIQKTFVTGLGG

-334 LSEMDDKIG
+334 LSDMEDKIG

-372 STQKSKGLTVV
+372 SQQKAKGMTVV

-407 ATSVTRYLG
+407 VTSLTRYFG
-416 NVAQNVYLQNRVQE
+416 TVAENVALQARVEE

-437 YNDYLAAEAQ
+437 YNDYLATAAQ
-447 YDKYT
+447 YDKYQ
-452 YLYAYTQTPNENL
+452 YLYEYTENPNENL

-472 EQILPDSFYTN
+472 EQILPSSFWTN
-483 SFSSDQTGISMSVT
+483 SFSSDMEGISMSVT
-497 VEGKAA
+497 VEGKAT

-513 MQSIDD
+513 MESIED
-519 VEISNITDSKDE
+519 VQISNITDAQNELGESA
-531 TGTSIVTFSITGS
+531 VTFSITGTYADIHADS
-544 YKVLGVILSIAMA
+544 EEAENTGDA
-557 ATSVTRYL
+557 A
-565 GNVAQNVYLQNRV
+565 
-578 QELQP
+578 
-583 AQAVYNDYL
+583 
-592 AAEAQYDKYTYLYAY
+592 
-607 TQTPN
+607 
-612 ENLVEFINELEQIL
+612 
-626 PDSFYTNSFSSDQ
+626 
-639 TGISMSVTVEG
+639 
-650 KAAAARTIL
+650 
-659 NIRNMQSIDD
+659 
-669 VEISNITDSKDETG
+669 G
-683 TSIVT
+683 T
-688 FSITGSYKEL
+688 
-698 TDETEE
+698 
-704 SGEAQADT
+704 
-712 QTAQ
+712 TAQ

>member
-1 MAMNNRVLSI
+1 MNNRVLSI
-11 EIGNSFTKICEMDY
+11 EIGNSFTKICEIDY

-40 PEGIVVDGMLQPTQ
+40 PEGVVVDGMLQPTQ
-54 EYADRMVNALG
+54 EYADHLVNALG
-65 TNGIRTKKV
+65 TNGIRTKRV

-90 PNVKASKIEALV
+90 PNVKANKIEALV
-102 KTNANEYFPVDL
+102 KTNANDYFPVDL

-128 ENGKLRVMALAVPK
+128 EEGKLRIMALAVPK

-154 CSWEVECFDYS
+154 CGWEVECFDYS

-181 TMVIKIDE
+181 TMMIKIDE

-213 DAIDT
+213 DAIET

-245 VLHPGD
+245 VLHQGD
-251 KVWEENAGRWEDED
+251 KLWEENAGRWEDED
-265 AGNVEVTEARQK
+265 AGNVEVTAARQK

-292 IDFYDSRNSE
+292 IDFYDSRNGDT
-302 NPIEKSYVTGLGG
+302 PIERTYVTGLGG

-334 LSEMDDKIG
+334 LSDMDDKIG

-372 STQKSKGLTVV
+372 SQQKAKGMTVV

-407 ATSVTRYLG
+407 VTSLTRYFG
-416 NVAQNVYLQNRVQE
+416 TVAENVALQARVEE
-430 LQPAQAV
+430 LQPAQTV
-437 YNDYLAAEAQ
+437 YNEYLSAAAQ
-447 YDKYT
+447 YDKYK
-452 YLYAYTQTPNENL
+452 YLYEYTENPNENL

-472 EQILPDSFYTN
+472 EQILPSSFWTN
-483 SFSSDQTGISMSVT
+483 SFSSDMEGISMSVT

-513 MQSIDD
+513 MESIED
-519 VEISNITDSKDE
+519 VQISNITDTQNELGESA
-531 TGTSIVTFSITGS
+531 VTFSITG
-544 YKVLGVILSIAMA
+544 
-557 ATSVTRYL
+557 
-565 GNVAQNVYLQNRV
+565 
-578 QELQP
+578 
-583 AQAVYNDYL
+583 
-592 AAEAQYDKYTYLYAY
+592 TYADIHAD
-607 TQTPN
+607 TEET
-612 ENLVEFINELEQIL
+612 E
-626 PDSFYTNSFSSDQ
+626 S
-639 TGISMSVTVEG
+639 TGDT
-650 KAAAARTIL
+650 
-659 NIRNMQSIDD
+659 
-669 VEISNITDSKDETG
+669 TG
-683 TSIVT
+683 T
-688 FSITGSYKEL
+688 
-698 TDETEE
+698 
-704 SGEAQADT
+704 
-712 QTAQ
+712 TAQ

>member
-11 EIGNSFTKICEMDY
+11 EIGNSFTKICEIDY

-40 PEGIVVDGMLQPTQ
+40 PEGVVVDGMLQPTQ
-54 EYADRMVNALG
+54 EYADHLVNALG
-65 TNGIRTKKV
+65 TNGIRTKRV

-90 PNVKASKIEALV
+90 PNVKANKIEALV
-102 KTNANEYFPVDL
+102 KTNANDYFPVDL

-128 ENGKLRVMALAVPK
+128 EEGKLRVMALAVPK

-154 CSWEVECFDYS
+154 CGWEVECFDYS

-181 TMVIKIDE
+181 TMMIKIDE

-213 DAIDT
+213 DAIET

-245 VLHPGD
+245 VLHQGD
-251 KVWEENAGRWEDED
+251 KLWEENAGRWEDED
-265 AGNVEVTEARQK
+265 AGNVEVTAARQK

-292 IDFYDSRNSE
+292 IDFYDSRNSDT
-302 NPIEKSYVTGLGG
+302 PIERTYVTGLGG

-334 LSEMDDKIG
+334 LSDMDDKIG

-372 STQKSKGLTVV
+372 SQQKAKGMTVV

-407 ATSVTRYLG
+407 VTSLTRYFG
-416 NVAQNVYLQNRVQE
+416 TVAENVALQARVEE

-437 YNDYLAAEAQ
+437 YNEYLSAAAQ
-447 YDKYT
+447 YDKYK
-452 YLYAYTQTPNENL
+452 YLYEYTENPNENL

-472 EQILPDSFYTN
+472 EQILPSSFWTN
-483 SFSSDQTGISMSVT
+483 SFSSDMEGISMSVT

-513 MQSIDD
+513 MESIED
-519 VEISNITDSKDE
+519 VQISNITDTQNELGESA
-531 TGTSIVTFSITGS
+531 VTFSITG
-544 YKVLGVILSIAMA
+544 
-557 ATSVTRYL
+557 
-565 GNVAQNVYLQNRV
+565 
-578 QELQP
+578 
-583 AQAVYNDYL
+583 
-592 AAEAQYDKYTYLYAY
+592 TYADIHAD
-607 TQTPN
+607 TEET
-612 ENLVEFINELEQIL
+612 E
-626 PDSFYTNSFSSDQ
+626 S
-639 TGISMSVTVEG
+639 TGDT
-650 KAAAARTIL
+650 
-659 NIRNMQSIDD
+659 
-669 VEISNITDSKDETG
+669 TG
-683 TSIVT
+683 T
-688 FSITGSYKEL
+688 
-698 TDETEE
+698 
-704 SGEAQADT
+704 
-712 QTAQ
+712 TAQ

>member
-1 MAMNNRVLSI
+1 MNNRVLSI
-11 EIGNSFTKICEMDY
+11 EIGNSFTKICEIDY

-40 PEGIVVDGMLQPTQ
+40 PEGVVVDGMLQPTQ
-54 EYADRMVNALG
+54 EYADHLVSALG
-65 TNGIRTKKV
+65 TNGIRTKRV

-90 PNVKASKIEALV
+90 PNVKANKIEALV
-102 KTNANEYFPVDL
+102 KTNANDYFPVDL

-128 ENGKLRVMALAVPK
+128 EEGKLRVMALAVPK
-142 ALLDSYYQLAQM
+142 ALLNSYYQLAQM
-154 CSWEVECFDYS
+154 CGWEVECFDYS

-181 TMVIKIDE
+181 TMMIKIDE

-213 DAIDT
+213 DAIET

-245 VLHPGD
+245 VLHQGD
-251 KVWEENAGRWEDED
+251 KLWEENAGRWEDED
-265 AGNVEVTEARQK
+265 AGNVEVTAARQK
-277 ITASLE
+277 ITSSLE

-292 IDFYDSRNSE
+292 IDFYDSRNSDT
-302 NPIEKSYVTGLGG
+302 PIERTYVTGLGG

-334 LSEMDDKIG
+334 LSDMEDKIG

-372 STQKSKGLTVV
+372 SQQKAKGMTVV

-407 ATSVTRYLG
+407 VTSLTRYFG
-416 NVAQNVYLQNRVQE
+416 TVAENVALQERVEE
-430 LQPAQAV
+430 LQPAQTV
-437 YNDYLAAEAQ
+437 YNEYLSTAAQ
-447 YDKYT
+447 YDKNK
-452 YLYAYTQTPNENL
+452 YLYEYTENPNENL

-472 EQILPDSFYTN
+472 EQILPSSFWTN
-483 SFSSDQTGISMSVT
+483 SFSSDMEGISMSVT

-513 MQSIDD
+513 MESIED
-519 VEISNITDSKDE
+519 VQISNITDTQNELGESA
-531 TGTSIVTFSITGS
+531 VTFSITG
-544 YKVLGVILSIAMA
+544 
-557 ATSVTRYL
+557 
-565 GNVAQNVYLQNRV
+565 
-578 QELQP
+578 
-583 AQAVYNDYL
+583 
-592 AAEAQYDKYTYLYAY
+592 TYADIHAD
-607 TQTPN
+607 TEET
-612 ENLVEFINELEQIL
+612 E
-626 PDSFYTNSFSSDQ
+626 S
-639 TGISMSVTVEG
+639 TGDT
-650 KAAAARTIL
+650 
-659 NIRNMQSIDD
+659 
-669 VEISNITDSKDETG
+669 TG
-683 TSIVT
+683 T
-688 FSITGSYKEL
+688 
-698 TDETEE
+698 
-704 SGEAQADT
+704 
-712 QTAQ
+712 TAQ

>member
-1 MAMNNRVLSI
+1 MNNRVLSI
-11 EIGNSFTKICEMDY
+11 EIGNSFTKICEIDY

-40 PEGIVVDGMLQPTQ
+40 PEGVVVDGMLQPTQ
-54 EYADRMVNALG
+54 EYADHLVNALG
-65 TNGIRTKKV
+65 TNGIRTKRV

-102 KTNANEYFPVDL
+102 KTNANDYFPVDL

-128 ENGKLRVMALAVPK
+128 EDGKLRVMALAVPK
-142 ALLDSYYQLAQM
+142 ALLNSYYQLAQM
-154 CSWEVECFDYS
+154 CGWEVECFDYS

-171 ILRDEKSEKV
+171 ILRDEKTETV
-181 TMVIKIDE
+181 TMMIKIDE

-213 DAIDT
+213 DAIET

-245 VLHPGD
+245 VLHQGD
-251 KVWEENAGRWEDED
+251 KLWEENAGRWEDED
-265 AGNVEVTEARQK
+265 AGNVEVTAARQK
-277 ITASLE
+277 ITSSLE

-292 IDFYDSRNSE
+292 IDFYDSRNGD
-302 NPIEKSYVTGLGG
+302 NPIQKTFVTGLGG

-334 LSEMDDKIG
+334 LSDMEDKIG

-372 STQKSKGLTVV
+372 SQQKAKGMTVV

-407 ATSVTRYLG
+407 VTSLTRYFG
-416 NVAQNVYLQNRVQE
+416 TVAENVALQARVEE

-437 YNDYLAAEAQ
+437 YNDYLATAAQ
-447 YDKYT
+447 YDKYQ
-452 YLYAYTQTPNENL
+452 YLYEYTENPNENL

-472 EQILPDSFYTN
+472 EQILPSSFWTN
-483 SFSSDQTGISMSVT
+483 SFSSDMEGISMSVT

-513 MQSIDD
+513 MESIED
-519 VEISNITDSKDE
+519 VQISNITDAQNELGESA
-531 TGTSIVTFSITGS
+531 VTFSITGTYADIHADS
-544 YKVLGVILSIAMA
+544 EEAENTGDA
-557 ATSVTRYL
+557 A
-565 GNVAQNVYLQNRV
+565 
-578 QELQP
+578 
-583 AQAVYNDYL
+583 
-592 AAEAQYDKYTYLYAY
+592 
-607 TQTPN
+607 
-612 ENLVEFINELEQIL
+612 
-626 PDSFYTNSFSSDQ
+626 
-639 TGISMSVTVEG
+639 
-650 KAAAARTIL
+650 
-659 NIRNMQSIDD
+659 
-669 VEISNITDSKDETG
+669 G
-683 TSIVT
+683 T
-688 FSITGSYKEL
+688 
-698 TDETEE
+698 
-704 SGEAQADT
+704 
-712 QTAQ
+712 TAQ

>member
-11 EIGNSFTKICEMDY
+11 EIGNSFTKICEIDY

-40 PEGIVVDGMLQPTQ
+40 PEGVVVDGMLQPTQ

-154 CSWEVECFDYS
+154 CGWEVECFDYS

-213 DAIDT
+213 DAIET
-218 MIASGAYAVNDPM
+218 MIASGAYAVTDPI

-251 KVWEENAGRWEDED
+251 KLWEENAGRWEDED
-265 AGNVEVTEARQK
+265 AGNTTVMEARQK

-372 STQKSKGLTVV
+372 SIQKAKGLTVV
-383 SGTNYTFVSVAVLVL
+383 SGTNYTFVSVAVLIL
-398 GVILSIAMA
+398 GIVLSIAFCAMSIPRYVVNKA
-407 ATSVTRYLG
+407 A
-416 NVAQNVYLQNRVQE
+416 NEYLQNRIVE
-430 LQPAQAV
+430 LQPAEAI
-437 YNDYLAAEAQ
+437 YNEYLTTAAQ

-452 YLYAYTQTPNENL
+452 YFYAYTQTPNENL
-465 VEFINEL
+465 VEFMNEL
-472 EQILPDSFYTN
+472 EQILPSSFFTN
-483 SFSSDQTGISMSVT
+483 SFSSDEMGVSMTVT

-503 AARTILNIRN
+503 AARTILNVRN
-513 MQSIDD
+513 MKSIES
-519 VEISNITDSKDE
+519 VSVSGITDTVDE
-531 TGTSIVTFSITGS
+531 AGNSTVTFSLSGT
-544 YKVLGVILSIAMA
+544 YKALG
-557 ATSVTRYL
+557 
-565 GNVAQNVYLQNRV
+565 
-578 QELQP
+578 
-583 AQAVYNDYL
+583 
-592 AAEAQYDKYTYLYAY
+592 AE
-607 TQTPN
+607 
-612 ENLVEFINELEQIL
+612 EEE
-626 PDSFYTNSFSSDQ
+626 SSDG
-639 TGISMSVTVEG
+639 TAV
-650 KAAAARTIL
+650 AA
-659 NIRNMQSIDD
+659 Q
-669 VEISNITDSKDETG
+669 
-683 TSIVT
+683 
-688 FSITGSYKEL
+688 
-698 TDETEE
+698 
-704 SGEAQADT
+704 
-712 QTAQ
+712 

>member
-11 EIGNSFTKICEMDY
+11 EISNSFTKICEIDY

-40 PEGIVVDGMLQPTQ
+40 PEGVVVDGMLQPTQ
-54 EYADRMVNALG
+54 EYADHLVNALG
-65 TNGIRTKKV
+65 TNGIRTKRV

-102 KTNANEYFPVDL
+102 KTNANDYFPVDL

-128 ENGKLRVMALAVPK
+128 EEGKLRVMALAVPK

-154 CSWEVECFDYS
+154 CGWEVECFDYS

-181 TMVIKIDE
+181 TMMIKIDE

-213 DAIDT
+213 DAIET

-245 VLHPGD
+245 VLHQGD
-251 KVWEENAGRWEDED
+251 KLWEENAGRWEDED
-265 AGNVEVTEARQK
+265 AGNVEVTAARQK

-292 IDFYDSRNSE
+292 IDFYDSRNSDT
-302 NPIEKSYVTGLGG
+302 PIERTYVTGLGG

-334 LSEMDDKIG
+334 LSDMDDKIG

-372 STQKSKGLTVV
+372 SQQKAKGMTVV

-407 ATSVTRYLG
+407 VTSLTRYFG
-416 NVAQNVYLQNRVQE
+416 TVAENVALQARVEE
-430 LQPAQAV
+430 LQPAQTV
-437 YNDYLAAEAQ
+437 YNEYLSAAAQ
-447 YDKYT
+447 YDKYK
-452 YLYAYTQTPNENL
+452 YLYEYTENPNENL

-472 EQILPDSFYTN
+472 EQILPDSFYTD
-483 SFSSDQTGISMSVT
+483 SFSSDQTGISMTVN

-513 MQSIDD
+513 MESIED
-519 VEISNITDSKDE
+519 VQISNITDNQDE
-531 TGTSIVTFSITGS
+531 MGGSWVMFSMTGT
-544 YKVLGVILSIAMA
+544 YRELS
-557 ATSVTRYL
+557 
-565 GNVAQNVYLQNRV
+565 
-578 QELQP
+578 
-583 AQAVYNDYL
+583 
-592 AAEAQYDKYTYLYAY
+592 
-607 TQTPN
+607 
-612 ENLVEFINELEQIL
+612 
-626 PDSFYTNSFSSDQ
+626 
-639 TGISMSVTVEG
+639 
-650 KAAAARTIL
+650 
-659 NIRNMQSIDD
+659 
-669 VEISNITDSKDETG
+669 
-683 TSIVT
+683 
-688 FSITGSYKEL
+688 
-698 TDETEE
+698 DETEE
-704 SGEAQADT
+704 TGETVEST
-712 QTAQ
+712 QSVQ

>member
-11 EIGNSFTKICEMDY
+11 EISNSFTKICEIDY

-40 PEGIVVDGMLQPTQ
+40 PEGVVVDGMLQPTQ
-54 EYADRMVNALG
+54 EYADHLVNALG
-65 TNGIRTKKV
+65 TNGIRTRKV

-90 PNVKASKIEALV
+90 PNVKANKIEALV
-102 KTNANEYFPVDL
+102 KTNANDYFPVDL

-128 ENGKLRVMALAVPK
+128 EDGKLRVMALAVPK
-142 ALLDSYYQLAQM
+142 ALLNSYYQLAQM
-154 CSWEVECFDYS
+154 CGWEVECFDYS

-171 ILRDEKSEKV
+171 ILRDEKTETV
-181 TMVIKIDE
+181 TMMIKIDE

-213 DAIDT
+213 DAIET

-245 VLHPGD
+245 VLHQGD
-251 KVWEENAGRWEDED
+251 KLWEENAGRWEDED
-265 AGNVEVTEARQK
+265 AGNVEVTAARQK
-277 ITASLE
+277 ITSSLE
-283 PLIVGVSRV
+283 TLIVGVSRV
-292 IDFYDSRNSE
+292 IDFYDSRNGD
-302 NPIEKSYVTGLGG
+302 NPIQKTFVTGLGG

-334 LSEMDDKIG
+334 LSDMEDKIG

-372 STQKSKGLTVV
+372 SQQKTKGMTVV

-407 ATSVTRYLG
+407 VTSLTRYFG
-416 NVAQNVYLQNRVQE
+416 TVAENVALQARVEE

-437 YNDYLAAEAQ
+437 YNDYLATAAQ
-447 YDKYT
+447 YDKYQ
-452 YLYAYTQTPNENL
+452 YLYEYTENPNENL

-472 EQILPDSFYTN
+472 EQILPSSFWTN
-483 SFSSDQTGISMSVT
+483 SFSSDMEGISMSVT

-513 MQSIDD
+513 MESIED
-519 VEISNITDSKDE
+519 VQISNITDAQNELGESA
-531 TGTSIVTFSITGS
+531 VTFSITGTYADIHADS
-544 YKVLGVILSIAMA
+544 EEAENTGDA
-557 ATSVTRYL
+557 A
-565 GNVAQNVYLQNRV
+565 
-578 QELQP
+578 
-583 AQAVYNDYL
+583 
-592 AAEAQYDKYTYLYAY
+592 
-607 TQTPN
+607 
-612 ENLVEFINELEQIL
+612 
-626 PDSFYTNSFSSDQ
+626 
-639 TGISMSVTVEG
+639 
-650 KAAAARTIL
+650 
-659 NIRNMQSIDD
+659 
-669 VEISNITDSKDETG
+669 G
-683 TSIVT
+683 T
-688 FSITGSYKEL
+688 
-698 TDETEE
+698 
-704 SGEAQADT
+704 
-712 QTAQ
+712 TAQ

>member
-1 MAMNNRVLSI
+1 MNNRVLSI
-11 EIGNSFTKICEMDY
+11 EISNSFTKICEIDY

-40 PEGIVVDGMLQPTQ
+40 PEGVVVDGMLQPTQ
-54 EYADRMVNALG
+54 EYADHLVNALG
-65 TNGIRTKKV
+65 TNGIHTKRV

-90 PNVKASKIEALV
+90 PNVKANKIEALV
-102 KTNANEYFPVDL
+102 KTNANDYFPVDL

-128 ENGKLRVMALAVPK
+128 EEGKLRVMALAVPK

-154 CSWEVECFDYS
+154 CGWEVECFDYS

-181 TMVIKIDE
+181 TMMIKIDE
-189 NSTIV
+189 NNTIV

-213 DAIDT
+213 DAIET

-245 VLHPGD
+245 VLHQGD
-251 KVWEENAGRWEDED
+251 KLWEENAGRWEDED
-265 AGNVEVTEARQK
+265 AGNVEVTAARQK
-277 ITASLE
+277 ITSTLE
-283 PLIVGVSRV
+283 PLIVGVNRV
-292 IDFYDSRNSE
+292 IDFYDSRNSD
-302 NPIEKSYVTGLGG
+302 NPIQKTFVTGLGG

-372 STQKSKGLTVV
+372 STQKAKGLTVV

-407 ATSVTRYLG
+407 VTSLTRYFG
-416 NVAQNVYLQNRVQE
+416 TVAENVALQARVEE
-430 LQPAQAV
+430 LQPAQTV
-437 YNDYLAAEAQ
+437 YNEYLSTAAQ
-447 YDKYT
+447 YDKYK
-452 YLYAYTQTPNENL
+452 YLYEYTENPNENL

-472 EQILPDSFYTN
+472 EQILPSSFWTN
-483 SFSSDQTGISMSVT
+483 SFSSDMEGISMSVT

-513 MQSIDD
+513 MESIED
-519 VEISNITDSKDE
+519 VQISNITDTQNELGESA
-531 TGTSIVTFSITGS
+531 VTFSITG
-544 YKVLGVILSIAMA
+544 
-557 ATSVTRYL
+557 
-565 GNVAQNVYLQNRV
+565 
-578 QELQP
+578 
-583 AQAVYNDYL
+583 
-592 AAEAQYDKYTYLYAY
+592 TYADIHAD
-607 TQTPN
+607 TEET
-612 ENLVEFINELEQIL
+612 E
-626 PDSFYTNSFSSDQ
+626 S
-639 TGISMSVTVEG
+639 TGDT
-650 KAAAARTIL
+650 
-659 NIRNMQSIDD
+659 
-669 VEISNITDSKDETG
+669 TG
-683 TSIVT
+683 T
-688 FSITGSYKEL
+688 
-698 TDETEE
+698 
-704 SGEAQADT
+704 
-712 QTAQ
+712 TAQ

>member
-1 MAMNNRVLSI
+1 MNNRVLSI
-11 EIGNSFTKICEMDY
+11 EIGNSFTKICEIDY

-40 PEGIVVDGMLQPTQ
+40 PEGVVVDGMLQPTQ
-54 EYADRMVNALG
+54 EYADHLVNALG
-65 TNGIRTKKV
+65 TNGIRTKRV

-90 PNVKASKIEALV
+90 PNVKANKIEALV
-102 KTNANEYFPVDL
+102 KTNANDYFPVDL

-128 ENGKLRVMALAVPK
+128 EEGKLRVMALAVPK
-142 ALLDSYYQLAQM
+142 ALLNSYYQLAQM
-154 CSWEVECFDYS
+154 CGWEVECFDYS

-171 ILRDEKSEKV
+171 ILRDEKTETV
-181 TMVIKIDE
+181 TMMIKIDE

-213 DAIDT
+213 DAIET

-245 VLHPGD
+245 VLHQGD
-251 KVWEENAGRWEDED
+251 KLWEENAGRWEDED
-265 AGNVEVTEARQK
+265 AGNAEVTAARQK
-277 ITASLE
+277 ITSSLE

-292 IDFYDSRNSE
+292 IDFYDSRNS
-302 NPIEKSYVTGLGG
+302 NTPIERTYVTGLGG

-372 STQKSKGLTVV
+372 SQQKGKGMTVV

-407 ATSVTRYLG
+407 VTSLTRYFG
-416 NVAQNVYLQNRVQE
+416 TVAENVALQARVEE
-430 LQPAQAV
+430 LQPAQTV
-437 YNDYLAAEAQ
+437 YNEYLSAAAQ
-447 YDKYT
+447 YDKYK
-452 YLYAYTQTPNENL
+452 YLYEYTENPNENL

-472 EQILPDSFYTN
+472 EQILPSSFWTN
-483 SFSSDQTGISMSVT
+483 SFSSDMEGISMSVT

-513 MQSIDD
+513 MESIED
-519 VEISNITDSKDE
+519 VQISNITDTQNELGESA
-531 TGTSIVTFSITGS
+531 VTFSITG
-544 YKVLGVILSIAMA
+544 
-557 ATSVTRYL
+557 
-565 GNVAQNVYLQNRV
+565 
-578 QELQP
+578 
-583 AQAVYNDYL
+583 
-592 AAEAQYDKYTYLYAY
+592 TYADIHAD
-607 TQTPN
+607 TEET
-612 ENLVEFINELEQIL
+612 E
-626 PDSFYTNSFSSDQ
+626 S
-639 TGISMSVTVEG
+639 TGDT
-650 KAAAARTIL
+650 
-659 NIRNMQSIDD
+659 
-669 VEISNITDSKDETG
+669 TG
-683 TSIVT
+683 T
-688 FSITGSYKEL
+688 
-698 TDETEE
+698 
-704 SGEAQADT
+704 
-712 QTAQ
+712 TAQ

>member
-11 EIGNSFTKICEMDY
+11 EIGNSFTKICEIDY

-40 PEGIVVDGMLQPTQ
+40 PEGVVVDGMLQPTQ
-54 EYADRMVNALG
+54 EYADHLVNALG
-65 TNGIRTKKV
+65 TNGIRTKRV

-90 PNVKASKIEALV
+90 PNVKANKIEALV
-102 KTNANEYFPVDL
+102 KTNANDYFPVDL

-128 ENGKLRVMALAVPK
+128 EEGKLRVMALAVPK
-142 ALLDSYYQLAQM
+142 ALLNSYYQLAQM
-154 CSWEVECFDYS
+154 CGWEVECFDYS

-181 TMVIKIDE
+181 TMMIKIDE

-213 DAIDT
+213 DAIET

-245 VLHPGD
+245 VLHQGD

-265 AGNVEVTEARQK
+265 AGNVEVTAARQK

-292 IDFYDSRNSE
+292 IDFYDSRNGDT
-302 NPIEKSYVTGLGG
+302 PIERTYVTGLGG

-334 LSEMDDKIG
+334 LSDMDDKIG

-372 STQKSKGLTVV
+372 SQQKAKGMTVV

-407 ATSVTRYLG
+407 VTSLTRYFG
-416 NVAQNVYLQNRVQE
+416 TVAENVALQERVEE
-430 LQPAQAV
+430 LQPAQTV
-437 YNDYLAAEAQ
+437 YNEYLSTAAQ
-447 YDKYT
+447 YDKYK
-452 YLYAYTQTPNENL
+452 YLYEYTENPNENL

-472 EQILPDSFYTN
+472 EQILPSSFWTN
-483 SFSSDQTGISMSVT
+483 SFSSDMEGISMSVT

-513 MQSIDD
+513 MESIED
-519 VEISNITDSKDE
+519 VQISNITDTQNELGESA
-531 TGTSIVTFSITGS
+531 VTFSITG
-544 YKVLGVILSIAMA
+544 
-557 ATSVTRYL
+557 
-565 GNVAQNVYLQNRV
+565 
-578 QELQP
+578 
-583 AQAVYNDYL
+583 
-592 AAEAQYDKYTYLYAY
+592 TYADIHAD
-607 TQTPN
+607 TEET
-612 ENLVEFINELEQIL
+612 E
-626 PDSFYTNSFSSDQ
+626 S
-639 TGISMSVTVEG
+639 TGDT
-650 KAAAARTIL
+650 
-659 NIRNMQSIDD
+659 
-669 VEISNITDSKDETG
+669 TG
-683 TSIVT
+683 T
-688 FSITGSYKEL
+688 
-698 TDETEE
+698 
-704 SGEAQADT
+704 
-712 QTAQ
+712 TAQ

>member
-1 MAMNNRVLSI
+1 MNNRVLSI
-11 EIGNSFTKICEMDY
+11 EIGNSFTKICEIDY

-40 PEGIVVDGMLQPTQ
+40 PAGVVVDGMLQPTQ
-54 EYADRMVNALG
+54 EYADHLVNALG

-90 PNVKASKIEALV
+90 PNVKANKIEALV
-102 KTNANEYFPVDL
+102 KTNANDYFPVDL

-128 ENGKLRVMALAVPK
+128 EEGKLRVMALAVPK
-142 ALLDSYYQLAQM
+142 ALLNSYYQLAQM
-154 CSWEVECFDYS
+154 CGWEVECFDYS

-181 TMVIKIDE
+181 TMMIKIDE

-213 DAIDT
+213 DAIET

-245 VLHPGD
+245 VLHQGD
-251 KVWEENAGRWEDED
+251 KLWEENAGRWEDED
-265 AGNVEVTEARQK
+265 AGNVEVTAARQK
-277 ITASLE
+277 ITSTLE
-283 PLIVGVSRV
+283 PLIVGVNRV
-292 IDFYDSRNSE
+292 IDFYDSRNGDT
-302 NPIEKSYVTGLGG
+302 PIERTYVTGLGG

-334 LSEMDDKIG
+334 LSDMDDKIG

-372 STQKSKGLTVV
+372 SQQKAKGMTVV

-407 ATSVTRYLG
+407 VTSLTRYFG
-416 NVAQNVYLQNRVQE
+416 TVAENVALQARVEE

-437 YNDYLAAEAQ
+437 YNEYLSAAAQ
-447 YDKYT
+447 YDKYK
-452 YLYAYTQTPNENL
+452 YLYEYTENPNENL

-472 EQILPDSFYTN
+472 EQILPDSFYTD
-483 SFSSDQTGISMSVT
+483 SFSSDQTGISMTVN

-513 MQSIDD
+513 MESIED
-519 VEISNITDSKDE
+519 VQISNITDNQDE
-531 TGTSIVTFSITGS
+531 MGGSWVMFSMTGT
-544 YKVLGVILSIAMA
+544 YRELS
-557 ATSVTRYL
+557 
-565 GNVAQNVYLQNRV
+565 
-578 QELQP
+578 
-583 AQAVYNDYL
+583 
-592 AAEAQYDKYTYLYAY
+592 
-607 TQTPN
+607 
-612 ENLVEFINELEQIL
+612 
-626 PDSFYTNSFSSDQ
+626 
-639 TGISMSVTVEG
+639 
-650 KAAAARTIL
+650 
-659 NIRNMQSIDD
+659 
-669 VEISNITDSKDETG
+669 
-683 TSIVT
+683 
-688 FSITGSYKEL
+688 
-698 TDETEE
+698 DETEE
-704 SGEAQADT
+704 TGETVEST
-712 QTAQ
+712 QSVQ

>member
-11 EIGNSFTKICEMDY
+11 EISNSFTKICEIDY

-40 PEGIVVDGMLQPTQ
+40 PAGVVVDGMLQPTQ
-54 EYADRMVNALG
+54 EYADHLVNALG
-65 TNGIRTKKV
+65 TNGIHTKRV

-90 PNVKASKIEALV
+90 PNVKANKIEALV
-102 KTNANEYFPVDL
+102 KTNANDYFPVDL

-128 ENGKLRVMALAVPK
+128 EEGKLRVMALAVPK
-142 ALLDSYYQLAQM
+142 ALLNSYYQLAQM
-154 CSWEVECFDYS
+154 CGWEVECFDYS

-181 TMVIKIDE
+181 TMMIKIDE

-213 DAIDT
+213 DAIET

-245 VLHPGD
+245 VLHQGD
-251 KVWEENAGRWEDED
+251 KLWEENAGRWEDED
-265 AGNVEVTEARQK
+265 AGNVEVTAARQK
-277 ITASLE
+277 ITSTLE
-283 PLIVGVSRV
+283 PLIVGVNRV
-292 IDFYDSRNSE
+292 IDFYDSRNGDT
-302 NPIEKSYVTGLGG
+302 PIERTYVTGLGG

-334 LSEMDDKIG
+334 LSDMEDKIG

-372 STQKSKGLTVV
+372 SQQKAKGMTVV

-407 ATSVTRYLG
+407 VTSLTRYFG
-416 NVAQNVYLQNRVQE
+416 TVAENVALQARVEE

-437 YNDYLAAEAQ
+437 YNEYLSAAAQ
-447 YDKYT
+447 YDKYK
-452 YLYAYTQTPNENL
+452 YLYEYTENPNENL

-472 EQILPDSFYTN
+472 EQILPDSFYTD
-483 SFSSDQTGISMSVT
+483 SFSSDQTGISMTVN

-513 MQSIDD
+513 MESIED
-519 VEISNITDSKDE
+519 VQISNITDNQDE
-531 TGTSIVTFSITGS
+531 MGGSWVMFSMTGT
-544 YKVLGVILSIAMA
+544 Y
-557 ATSVTRYL
+557 R
-565 GNVAQNVYLQNRV
+565 
-578 QELQP
+578 
-583 AQAVYNDYL
+583 
-592 AAEAQYDKYTYLYAY
+592 
-607 TQTPN
+607 
-612 ENLVEFINELEQIL
+612 
-626 PDSFYTNSFSSDQ
+626 
-639 TGISMSVTVEG
+639 
-650 KAAAARTIL
+650 
-659 NIRNMQSIDD
+659 
-669 VEISNITDSKDETG
+669 
-683 TSIVT
+683 
-688 FSITGSYKEL
+688 EL

-704 SGEAQADT
+704 TEETGETVEST
-712 QTAQ
+712 QSVQ

>member
-11 EIGNSFTKICEMDY
+11 EIGNSFTKICEIDY

-40 PEGIVVDGMLQPTQ
+40 PEGVVVDGMLQPTQ
-54 EYADRMVNALG
+54 EYADHLVNALG
-65 TNGIRTKKV
+65 TNGIRTKRV

-90 PNVKASKIEALV
+90 PNVKANKIEALV
-102 KTNANEYFPVDL
+102 KTNANDYFPVDL

-128 ENGKLRVMALAVPK
+128 EEGKLRVMALAVPK
-142 ALLDSYYQLAQM
+142 ALLNSYYQLAQM
-154 CSWEVECFDYS
+154 CGWEVECFDYS

-181 TMVIKIDE
+181 TMMIKIDE
-189 NSTIV
+189 NNTIV

-213 DAIDT
+213 DAIET
-218 MIASGAYAVNDPM
+218 MIASGAYAVSDPM

-245 VLHPGD
+245 VLHQGD
-251 KVWEENAGRWEDED
+251 KLWEENAGRWEDED
-265 AGNVEVTEARQK
+265 AGNAEVTAARQK
-277 ITASLE
+277 ITSSLE

-292 IDFYDSRNSE
+292 IDFYDSRNS
-302 NPIEKSYVTGLGG
+302 NTPIERTYVTGLGG

-334 LSEMDDKIG
+334 LSDMDDKIG

-372 STQKSKGLTVV
+372 SQQKGKGMTVV

-407 ATSVTRYLG
+407 VTSLTRYFG
-416 NVAQNVYLQNRVQE
+416 TVAENVALQARVEE

-437 YNDYLAAEAQ
+437 YNEYLSAAAQ
-447 YDKYT
+447 YDKYK
-452 YLYAYTQTPNENL
+452 YLYEYTENPNENL

-472 EQILPDSFYTN
+472 EQILPDSFYTD
-483 SFSSDQTGISMSVT
+483 SFSSDQTGISMTVN

-513 MQSIDD
+513 MESIED
-519 VEISNITDSKDE
+519 VQISNITDNQDE
-531 TGTSIVTFSITGS
+531 MGGSWVMFSMTGT
-544 YKVLGVILSIAMA
+544 YRELS
-557 ATSVTRYL
+557 
-565 GNVAQNVYLQNRV
+565 
-578 QELQP
+578 
-583 AQAVYNDYL
+583 
-592 AAEAQYDKYTYLYAY
+592 
-607 TQTPN
+607 
-612 ENLVEFINELEQIL
+612 
-626 PDSFYTNSFSSDQ
+626 
-639 TGISMSVTVEG
+639 
-650 KAAAARTIL
+650 
-659 NIRNMQSIDD
+659 
-669 VEISNITDSKDETG
+669 
-683 TSIVT
+683 
-688 FSITGSYKEL
+688 
-698 TDETEE
+698 DETEE
-704 SGEAQADT
+704 TGETVEST
-712 QTAQ
+712 QSVQ

>member
-11 EIGNSFTKICEMDY
+11 EIGNSFTKICEIDY

-40 PEGIVVDGMLQPTQ
+40 PEGVVVDGMLQPTQ
-54 EYADRMVNALG
+54 EYADHLVSALG
-65 TNGIRTKKV
+65 TNGIRTKRV

-90 PNVKASKIEALV
+90 PNVKANKIEALV
-102 KTNANEYFPVDL
+102 KTNANDYFPVDL

-128 ENGKLRVMALAVPK
+128 EDGKLRVMALAVPK
-142 ALLDSYYQLAQM
+142 ALLNSYYQLAQM
-154 CSWEVECFDYS
+154 CGWEVECFDYS

-171 ILRDEKSEKV
+171 ILRDEKTETV
-181 TMVIKIDE
+181 TMMIKIDE
-189 NSTIV
+189 NNTIV

-213 DAIDT
+213 DAIET

-245 VLHPGD
+245 VLHQGD
-251 KVWEENAGRWEDED
+251 KLWEENAGRWEDED
-265 AGNVEVTEARQK
+265 AGNVEVTAARQK

-292 IDFYDSRNSE
+292 IDFYDSRNSDT
-302 NPIEKSYVTGLGG
+302 PIERTYVTGLGG

-372 STQKSKGLTVV
+372 STQKAKGLTVV

-407 ATSVTRYLG
+407 VTSLTRYFG
-416 NVAQNVYLQNRVQE
+416 TVAENVTLQARVEE
-430 LQPAQAV
+430 LQPAQTV
-437 YNDYLAAEAQ
+437 YNEYLSAAAQ
-447 YDKYT
+447 YDKYK
-452 YLYAYTQTPNENL
+452 YLYEYTENPNENL

-472 EQILPDSFYTN
+472 EQILPSSFWTN
-483 SFSSDQTGISMSVT
+483 SFSSDMEGISMSVT

-513 MQSIDD
+513 MESIED
-519 VEISNITDSKDE
+519 VQISNITDAQNELGESA
-531 TGTSIVTFSITGS
+531 VTFSITGTYADIHADS
-544 YKVLGVILSIAMA
+544 EEAENTGDA
-557 ATSVTRYL
+557 A
-565 GNVAQNVYLQNRV
+565 
-578 QELQP
+578 
-583 AQAVYNDYL
+583 
-592 AAEAQYDKYTYLYAY
+592 
-607 TQTPN
+607 
-612 ENLVEFINELEQIL
+612 
-626 PDSFYTNSFSSDQ
+626 
-639 TGISMSVTVEG
+639 
-650 KAAAARTIL
+650 
-659 NIRNMQSIDD
+659 
-669 VEISNITDSKDETG
+669 G
-683 TSIVT
+683 T
-688 FSITGSYKEL
+688 
-698 TDETEE
+698 
-704 SGEAQADT
+704 
-712 QTAQ
+712 TAQ

>member
-1 MAMNNRVLSI
+1 MNNRVLSI
-11 EIGNSFTKICEMDY
+11 EISNSFTKICEIDY

-40 PEGIVVDGMLQPTQ
+40 PEGVVVDGMLQPTQ
-54 EYADRMVNALG
+54 EYADHLVNALG
-65 TNGIRTKKV
+65 TNGIHTKRV

-90 PNVKASKIEALV
+90 PNVKANKIEALV
-102 KTNANEYFPVDL
+102 KTNANDYFPVDL

-128 ENGKLRVMALAVPK
+128 EEGKLRVMALAVPK
-142 ALLDSYYQLAQM
+142 ALLNSYYQLAQM
-154 CSWEVECFDYS
+154 CGWEVECFDYS

-181 TMVIKIDE
+181 TMMIKIDE

-213 DAIDT
+213 DAIET

-245 VLHPGD
+245 VLHQGD

-265 AGNVEVTEARQK
+265 AGNVEVTAARQK
-277 ITASLE
+277 ITSSLE

-292 IDFYDSRNSE
+292 IDFYDSRNGD
-302 NPIEKSYVTGLGG
+302 NPIQKTFVTGLGG

-334 LSEMDDKIG
+334 LSDMEDKIG

-372 STQKSKGLTVV
+372 SQQKAKGMTVV

-407 ATSVTRYLG
+407 VTSLTRYFG
-416 NVAQNVYLQNRVQE
+416 TVAENVALQARVEE
-430 LQPAQAV
+430 LQPAQTV
-437 YNDYLAAEAQ
+437 YNEYLSTAAQ
-447 YDKYT
+447 YDKYK
-452 YLYAYTQTPNENL
+452 YLYEYTENPNENL

-472 EQILPDSFYTN
+472 EQILPSSFWTN
-483 SFSSDQTGISMSVT
+483 SFSSDMEGISMSVT

-513 MQSIDD
+513 MESIED
-519 VEISNITDSKDE
+519 VQISNITDTQNELGESA
-531 TGTSIVTFSITGS
+531 VTFSITG
-544 YKVLGVILSIAMA
+544 
-557 ATSVTRYL
+557 
-565 GNVAQNVYLQNRV
+565 
-578 QELQP
+578 
-583 AQAVYNDYL
+583 
-592 AAEAQYDKYTYLYAY
+592 TYADIHAD
-607 TQTPN
+607 TEET
-612 ENLVEFINELEQIL
+612 E
-626 PDSFYTNSFSSDQ
+626 S
-639 TGISMSVTVEG
+639 TGDT
-650 KAAAARTIL
+650 
-659 NIRNMQSIDD
+659 
-669 VEISNITDSKDETG
+669 TG
-683 TSIVT
+683 T
-688 FSITGSYKEL
+688 
-698 TDETEE
+698 
-704 SGEAQADT
+704 
-712 QTAQ
+712 TAQ

>member
-1 MAMNNRVLSI
+1 MNNRVLSI
-11 EIGNSFTKICEMDY
+11 EIGNSFTKICEIDY

-40 PEGIVVDGMLQPTQ
+40 PEGVVVDGMLQPTQ
-54 EYADRMVNALG
+54 EYADHLVNALG
-65 TNGIRTKKV
+65 TNGIRTKRV

-102 KTNANEYFPVDL
+102 KTNANDYFPVDL

-128 ENGKLRVMALAVPK
+128 EEGKLRVMALAVPK

-154 CSWEVECFDYS
+154 CGWEVECFDYS

-181 TMVIKIDE
+181 TMMIKIDE

-213 DAIDT
+213 DAIET

-245 VLHPGD
+245 VLHQGD
-251 KVWEENAGRWEDED
+251 KLWEENAGRWEDED
-265 AGNVEVTEARQK
+265 AGNVEVTAARQK
-277 ITASLE
+277 ITSSLE

-292 IDFYDSRNSE
+292 IDFYDSRNS
-302 NPIEKSYVTGLGG
+302 NTPIERTYVTGLGG

-334 LSEMDDKIG
+334 LSDMDDKIG

-372 STQKSKGLTVV
+372 SQQKAKGMTVV
-383 SGTNYTFVSVAVLVL
+383 SGTNYTFVSVAILVL

-407 ATSVTRYLG
+407 VTSLTRYFG
-416 NVAQNVYLQNRVQE
+416 TVAENVALQARVEE
-430 LQPAQAV
+430 LQPAQTV
-437 YNDYLAAEAQ
+437 YNEYLSTAAQ
-447 YDKYT
+447 YDKYK
-452 YLYAYTQTPNENL
+452 YLYEYTENPNENL

-472 EQILPDSFYTN
+472 EQILPDSFYTD
-483 SFSSDQTGISMSVT
+483 SFSSDQTGISMTVN

-513 MQSIDD
+513 MESIED
-519 VEISNITDSKDE
+519 VQISNITDNQDE
-531 TGTSIVTFSITGS
+531 MGGSWVMFSMTGT
-544 YKVLGVILSIAMA
+544 YRELS
-557 ATSVTRYL
+557 
-565 GNVAQNVYLQNRV
+565 
-578 QELQP
+578 
-583 AQAVYNDYL
+583 
-592 AAEAQYDKYTYLYAY
+592 
-607 TQTPN
+607 
-612 ENLVEFINELEQIL
+612 
-626 PDSFYTNSFSSDQ
+626 
-639 TGISMSVTVEG
+639 
-650 KAAAARTIL
+650 
-659 NIRNMQSIDD
+659 
-669 VEISNITDSKDETG
+669 
-683 TSIVT
+683 
-688 FSITGSYKEL
+688 
-698 TDETEE
+698 DETEE
-704 SGEAQADT
+704 TGETVEST
-712 QTAQ
+712 QSVQ

>member
-1 MAMNNRVLSI
+1 MNNRVLSI
-11 EIGNSFTKICEMDY
+11 EISNSFTKICEIDY

-40 PEGIVVDGMLQPTQ
+40 PEGVVVDGMLQPTQ
-54 EYADRMVNALG
+54 EYADHLVNALG
-65 TNGIRTKKV
+65 TNGIHTKRV

-90 PNVKASKIEALV
+90 PNVKANKIEALV
-102 KTNANEYFPVDL
+102 KTNANDYFPVDL

-128 ENGKLRVMALAVPK
+128 EEGKLRVMALAVPK

-154 CSWEVECFDYS
+154 CGWEVECFDYS

-181 TMVIKIDE
+181 TMMIKIDE
-189 NSTIV
+189 NNTIV

-213 DAIDT
+213 DAIET

-251 KVWEENAGRWEDED
+251 KLWEENAGRWEDED
-265 AGNVEVTEARQK
+265 AGNVEVTAARQK
-277 ITASLE
+277 ITSTLE
-283 PLIVGVSRV
+283 PLIVGVNRV
-292 IDFYDSRNSE
+292 IDFYDSRNGDT
-302 NPIEKSYVTGLGG
+302 PIERTYVTGLGG

-334 LSEMDDKIG
+334 LSDMEDKIG

-372 STQKSKGLTVV
+372 NQQKAKGMTVV

-407 ATSVTRYLG
+407 VTSLTRYFG
-416 NVAQNVYLQNRVQE
+416 TVAENVALQARVEE

-437 YNDYLAAEAQ
+437 YNEYLSAAAQ
-447 YDKYT
+447 YDKYK
-452 YLYAYTQTPNENL
+452 YLYEYTENPNENL

-472 EQILPDSFYTN
+472 EQILPDSFYTD
-483 SFSSDQTGISMSVT
+483 SFSSDQTGISMTVN

-513 MQSIDD
+513 MESIED
-519 VEISNITDSKDE
+519 VQISNITDNQDE
-531 TGTSIVTFSITGS
+531 MGGSWVMFSMTGA
-544 YKVLGVILSIAMA
+544 YRELS
-557 ATSVTRYL
+557 
-565 GNVAQNVYLQNRV
+565 
-578 QELQP
+578 
-583 AQAVYNDYL
+583 
-592 AAEAQYDKYTYLYAY
+592 
-607 TQTPN
+607 
-612 ENLVEFINELEQIL
+612 
-626 PDSFYTNSFSSDQ
+626 
-639 TGISMSVTVEG
+639 
-650 KAAAARTIL
+650 
-659 NIRNMQSIDD
+659 
-669 VEISNITDSKDETG
+669 
-683 TSIVT
+683 
-688 FSITGSYKEL
+688 
-698 TDETEE
+698 DETEE
-704 SGEAQADT
+704 TGETVEST
-712 QTAQ
+712 QSVQ

>member
-1 MAMNNRVLSI
+1 MNNRVLSI
-11 EIGNSFTKICEMDY
+11 EISNSFTKICEIDY

-40 PEGIVVDGMLQPTQ
+40 PEGVVVDGMLQPTQ
-54 EYADRMVNALG
+54 EYADHLVNALG
-65 TNGIRTKKV
+65 TNGIHTKRV

-90 PNVKASKIEALV
+90 PNVKANKIEALV
-102 KTNANEYFPVDL
+102 KTNANDYFPVDL

-128 ENGKLRVMALAVPK
+128 EEGKLRVMALAVPK
-142 ALLDSYYQLAQM
+142 ALLNSYYQLAQM
-154 CSWEVECFDYS
+154 CGWEVECFDYS

-181 TMVIKIDE
+181 TMMIKIDE

-213 DAIDT
+213 DAIET
-218 MIASGAYAVNDPM
+218 MIASGAYAVSDPM

-245 VLHPGD
+245 VLHQGD
-251 KVWEENAGRWEDED
+251 KLWEENAGRWEDED
-265 AGNVEVTEARQK
+265 AGNVEVTAARQK

-292 IDFYDSRNSE
+292 IDFYDSRNSDT
-302 NPIEKSYVTGLGG
+302 PIERTYVTGLGG

-372 STQKSKGLTVV
+372 STQKAKGLTVV

-407 ATSVTRYLG
+407 VTSLTRYFG
-416 NVAQNVYLQNRVQE
+416 TVAENVTLQARVEE
-430 LQPAQAV
+430 LQPAQTV
-437 YNDYLAAEAQ
+437 YNEYLSAAAQ
-447 YDKYT
+447 YDKYK
-452 YLYAYTQTPNENL
+452 YLYEYTENPNENL

-472 EQILPDSFYTN
+472 EQILPSSFWTN
-483 SFSSDQTGISMSVT
+483 SFSSDMEGISMSVT

-513 MQSIDD
+513 MESIED
-519 VEISNITDSKDE
+519 VQISNITDAQNELGESA
-531 TGTSIVTFSITGS
+531 VTFSITG
-544 YKVLGVILSIAMA
+544 
-557 ATSVTRYL
+557 
-565 GNVAQNVYLQNRV
+565 
-578 QELQP
+578 
-583 AQAVYNDYL
+583 
-592 AAEAQYDKYTYLYAY
+592 TYADIHAD
-607 TQTPN
+607 TEET
-612 ENLVEFINELEQIL
+612 E
-626 PDSFYTNSFSSDQ
+626 S
-639 TGISMSVTVEG
+639 TGDT
-650 KAAAARTIL
+650 
-659 NIRNMQSIDD
+659 
-669 VEISNITDSKDETG
+669 TG
-683 TSIVT
+683 T
-688 FSITGSYKEL
+688 
-698 TDETEE
+698 
-704 SGEAQADT
+704 
-712 QTAQ
+712 TAQ

>member
-1 MAMNNRVLSI
+1 MNNRVLSI
-11 EIGNSFTKICEMDY
+11 EIGNSFTKICEIDY

-40 PEGIVVDGMLQPTQ
+40 PEGVVVDGMLQPTQ
-54 EYADRMVNALG
+54 EYADHLVNALG
-65 TNGIRTKKV
+65 TNGIRTKRV

-90 PNVKASKIEALV
+90 PNVKANKIEALV
-102 KTNANEYFPVDL
+102 KTNANDYFPVDL

-128 ENGKLRVMALAVPK
+128 EDGKLRVMALAVPK
-142 ALLDSYYQLAQM
+142 ALLNSYYQLAQM
-154 CSWEVECFDYS
+154 CGWEVECFDYS

-181 TMVIKIDE
+181 TMMIKIDE

-213 DAIDT
+213 DAIET

-245 VLHPGD
+245 VLHQGD
-251 KVWEENAGRWEDED
+251 KLWEENAGRWEDED

-277 ITASLE
+277 ITSTLE
-283 PLIVGVSRV
+283 PLIVGVNRV
-292 IDFYDSRNSE
+292 IDFYDSRNGDT
-302 NPIEKSYVTGLGG
+302 PIERTYVTGLGG

-334 LSEMDDKIG
+334 LSDMEDKIG

-372 STQKSKGLTVV
+372 SQQKAKGMTVV

-407 ATSVTRYLG
+407 VTSLTRYFG
-416 NVAQNVYLQNRVQE
+416 TVAENVALQARVEE
-430 LQPAQAV
+430 LQPAQTV
-437 YNDYLAAEAQ
+437 YNEYLSTAAQ
-447 YDKYT
+447 YDKYK
-452 YLYAYTQTPNENL
+452 YLYEYTENPNENL

-472 EQILPDSFYTN
+472 EQILPSSFWTN
-483 SFSSDQTGISMSVT
+483 SFSSDMEGISMSVT

-513 MQSIDD
+513 MESIED
-519 VEISNITDSKDE
+519 VQISNITDTQNELGESA
-531 TGTSIVTFSITGS
+531 VTFSITG
-544 YKVLGVILSIAMA
+544 
-557 ATSVTRYL
+557 
-565 GNVAQNVYLQNRV
+565 
-578 QELQP
+578 
-583 AQAVYNDYL
+583 
-592 AAEAQYDKYTYLYAY
+592 TYADIHAD
-607 TQTPN
+607 TEET
-612 ENLVEFINELEQIL
+612 E
-626 PDSFYTNSFSSDQ
+626 S
-639 TGISMSVTVEG
+639 TGDT
-650 KAAAARTIL
+650 
-659 NIRNMQSIDD
+659 
-669 VEISNITDSKDETG
+669 TG
-683 TSIVT
+683 T
-688 FSITGSYKEL
+688 
-698 TDETEE
+698 
-704 SGEAQADT
+704 
-712 QTAQ
+712 TAQ

>member
-11 EIGNSFTKICEMDY
+11 EIGNSFTKICEIDY

-40 PEGIVVDGMLQPTQ
+40 PEGVVVDGMLQPTQ
-54 EYADRMVNALG
+54 EYADHLVNALG
-65 TNGIRTKKV
+65 TNGIRTKRV

-90 PNVKASKIEALV
+90 PNVKANKIEALV
-102 KTNANEYFPVDL
+102 KTNANDYFPVDL

-128 ENGKLRVMALAVPK
+128 EEGKLRVMALAVPK

-154 CSWEVECFDYS
+154 CGWEVECFDYS

-181 TMVIKIDE
+181 TMMIKIDE

-213 DAIDT
+213 DAIET

-245 VLHPGD
+245 VLHQGD
-251 KVWEENAGRWEDED
+251 KLWEENAGRWEDED
-265 AGNVEVTEARQK
+265 AGNVEVTAARQK

-292 IDFYDSRNSE
+292 IDFYDSRNGDT
-302 NPIEKSYVTGLGG
+302 PIERTYVTGLGG

-334 LSEMDDKIG
+334 LSDMDDKIG

-372 STQKSKGLTVV
+372 SQQKAKGMTVV

-407 ATSVTRYLG
+407 VTSLTRYFG
-416 NVAQNVYLQNRVQE
+416 TVAENVALQARVEE

-437 YNDYLAAEAQ
+437 YNEYLSAAAQ
-447 YDKYT
+447 YDKYK
-452 YLYAYTQTPNENL
+452 YLYEYTENPNENL

-472 EQILPDSFYTN
+472 EQILPSSFWTN
-483 SFSSDQTGISMSVT
+483 SFSSDLEGISMSVT

-513 MQSIDD
+513 MESIED
-519 VEISNITDSKDE
+519 VQISNITDTQNELGESA
-531 TGTSIVTFSITGS
+531 VTFSITG
-544 YKVLGVILSIAMA
+544 
-557 ATSVTRYL
+557 
-565 GNVAQNVYLQNRV
+565 
-578 QELQP
+578 
-583 AQAVYNDYL
+583 
-592 AAEAQYDKYTYLYAY
+592 TYADIHAD
-607 TQTPN
+607 TEET
-612 ENLVEFINELEQIL
+612 E
-626 PDSFYTNSFSSDQ
+626 S
-639 TGISMSVTVEG
+639 TGDT
-650 KAAAARTIL
+650 
-659 NIRNMQSIDD
+659 
-669 VEISNITDSKDETG
+669 TG
-683 TSIVT
+683 T
-688 FSITGSYKEL
+688 
-698 TDETEE
+698 
-704 SGEAQADT
+704 
-712 QTAQ
+712 TAQ

>member
-11 EIGNSFTKICEMDY
+11 EIGNSFTKICEIDY

-40 PEGIVVDGMLQPTQ
+40 PEGVVVDGMLQPTQ
-54 EYADRMVNALG
+54 EYADHLVSALG
-65 TNGIRTKKV
+65 TNGIRTKRV

-90 PNVKASKIEALV
+90 PNVKANKIEALV
-102 KTNANEYFPVDL
+102 KTNANDYFPVDL

-128 ENGKLRVMALAVPK
+128 EEGKLRVMALAVPK

-154 CSWEVECFDYS
+154 CGWEVECFDYS

-181 TMVIKIDE
+181 TMMIKIDE

-213 DAIDT
+213 DAIET

-245 VLHPGD
+245 VLHQGD
-251 KVWEENAGRWEDED
+251 KLWEENAGRWEDED
-265 AGNVEVTEARQK
+265 AGNVEVTAARQK
-277 ITASLE
+277 ITSTLE
-283 PLIVGVSRV
+283 PLIVGVNRV
-292 IDFYDSRNSE
+292 IDFYDSRNSDT
-302 NPIEKSYVTGLGG
+302 PIERTYVTGLGG

-334 LSEMDDKIG
+334 LSDMDDKIG

-372 STQKSKGLTVV
+372 SQQKAKGMTVV

-407 ATSVTRYLG
+407 VTSLTRYFG
-416 NVAQNVYLQNRVQE
+416 TVAENVALQARVEE

-437 YNDYLAAEAQ
+437 YNEYLSTAAQ
-447 YDKYT
+447 YDKYK
-452 YLYAYTQTPNENL
+452 YLYEYTENPNENL

-472 EQILPDSFYTN
+472 EQILPDSFYTD
-483 SFSSDQTGISMSVT
+483 SFSSDQTGISMTVN

-513 MQSIDD
+513 MESIED
-519 VEISNITDSKDE
+519 VQISNITDNQDE
-531 TGTSIVTFSITGS
+531 MGGSWVMFSMTGT
-544 YKVLGVILSIAMA
+544 YRELS
-557 ATSVTRYL
+557 
-565 GNVAQNVYLQNRV
+565 
-578 QELQP
+578 
-583 AQAVYNDYL
+583 
-592 AAEAQYDKYTYLYAY
+592 
-607 TQTPN
+607 
-612 ENLVEFINELEQIL
+612 
-626 PDSFYTNSFSSDQ
+626 
-639 TGISMSVTVEG
+639 
-650 KAAAARTIL
+650 
-659 NIRNMQSIDD
+659 
-669 VEISNITDSKDETG
+669 
-683 TSIVT
+683 
-688 FSITGSYKEL
+688 
-698 TDETEE
+698 DETEE
-704 SGEAQADT
+704 TGETVEST
-712 QTAQ
+712 QSVQ

>member
-1 MAMNNRVLSI
+1 MNNRVLSI
-11 EIGNSFTKICEMDY
+11 EIGNSFTKICEIDY

-40 PEGIVVDGMLQPTQ
+40 PEGVVVDGMLQPTQ
-54 EYADRMVNALG
+54 EYADHLVNALG
-65 TNGIRTKKV
+65 TNGIRTKRV

-90 PNVKASKIEALV
+90 PNVKANKIEALV
-102 KTNANEYFPVDL
+102 KTNANDYFPVDL

-128 ENGKLRVMALAVPK
+128 EEGKLRVMALAVPK

-154 CSWEVECFDYS
+154 CGWEVECFDYS

-171 ILRDEKSEKV
+171 ILRDEKTETV
-181 TMVIKIDE
+181 TMMIKIDE

-213 DAIDT
+213 DAIET

-245 VLHPGD
+245 VLHQGD
-251 KVWEENAGRWEDED
+251 KLWEENAGRWEDED
-265 AGNVEVTEARQK
+265 AGNVEVTAARQK

-292 IDFYDSRNSE
+292 IDFYDSRNSDT
-302 NPIEKSYVTGLGG
+302 PIERTYVTGLGG

-372 STQKSKGLTVV
+372 STQKAKGLTVV

-407 ATSVTRYLG
+407 VTSLTRYFG
-416 NVAQNVYLQNRVQE
+416 TVAENVTLQARVEE
-430 LQPAQAV
+430 LQPAQTV
-437 YNDYLAAEAQ
+437 YNEYLSAAAQ
-447 YDKYT
+447 YDKYK
-452 YLYAYTQTPNENL
+452 YLYEYTENPNENL

-472 EQILPDSFYTN
+472 EQILPSSFWTN
-483 SFSSDQTGISMSVT
+483 SFSSDMEGISMSVT

-513 MQSIDD
+513 MESIED
-519 VEISNITDSKDE
+519 VQISNITDTQNELGESA
-531 TGTSIVTFSITGS
+531 VTFSITG
-544 YKVLGVILSIAMA
+544 
-557 ATSVTRYL
+557 
-565 GNVAQNVYLQNRV
+565 
-578 QELQP
+578 
-583 AQAVYNDYL
+583 
-592 AAEAQYDKYTYLYAY
+592 TYADIHAD
-607 TQTPN
+607 TEET
-612 ENLVEFINELEQIL
+612 E
-626 PDSFYTNSFSSDQ
+626 S
-639 TGISMSVTVEG
+639 TGDT
-650 KAAAARTIL
+650 
-659 NIRNMQSIDD
+659 
-669 VEISNITDSKDETG
+669 TG
-683 TSIVT
+683 T
-688 FSITGSYKEL
+688 
-698 TDETEE
+698 
-704 SGEAQADT
+704 
-712 QTAQ
+712 TAQ

>member
-1 MAMNNRVLSI
+1 MNNRVLSI
-11 EIGNSFTKICEMDY
+11 EIGNSFTKICEIDY

-40 PEGIVVDGMLQPTQ
+40 PEGVVVDGMLQPTQ
-54 EYADRMVNALG
+54 EYADHLVNALG
-65 TNGIRTKKV
+65 TNGIRTKRV

-90 PNVKASKIEALV
+90 PNVKANKIEALV
-102 KTNANEYFPVDL
+102 KTNANDYFPVDL

-128 ENGKLRVMALAVPK
+128 EEGKLRVMALAVPK
-142 ALLDSYYQLAQM
+142 ALLNSYYQLAQM
-154 CSWEVECFDYS
+154 CGWEVECFDYS

-181 TMVIKIDE
+181 TMMIKIDE

-213 DAIDT
+213 DAIET

-245 VLHPGD
+245 VLHQGD
-251 KVWEENAGRWEDED
+251 KFWEENAGRWEDED
-265 AGNVEVTEARQK
+265 AGNAEVTAARQK
-277 ITASLE
+277 ITSSLE

-292 IDFYDSRNSE
+292 IDFYDSRNS
-302 NPIEKSYVTGLGG
+302 NTPIERTYVTGLGG

-334 LSEMDDKIG
+334 LSDMDDKIG

-372 STQKSKGLTVV
+372 SQQKAKGMTVV

-407 ATSVTRYLG
+407 VTSMTRYFG
-416 NVAQNVYLQNRVQE
+416 TVAENVALQARVEE
-430 LQPAQAV
+430 LQPAQTV
-437 YNDYLAAEAQ
+437 YNEYLSTAAQ
-447 YDKYT
+447 YDKYK
-452 YLYAYTQTPNENL
+452 YLYEYTENPNENL

-472 EQILPDSFYTN
+472 EQILPSSFWTN
-483 SFSSDQTGISMSVT
+483 SFSSDMEGISMSVT

-513 MQSIDD
+513 MESIED
-519 VEISNITDSKDE
+519 VQISNITDTQNELGESA
-531 TGTSIVTFSITGS
+531 VTFSITG
-544 YKVLGVILSIAMA
+544 
-557 ATSVTRYL
+557 
-565 GNVAQNVYLQNRV
+565 
-578 QELQP
+578 
-583 AQAVYNDYL
+583 
-592 AAEAQYDKYTYLYAY
+592 TYADIHAD
-607 TQTPN
+607 TEET
-612 ENLVEFINELEQIL
+612 E
-626 PDSFYTNSFSSDQ
+626 S
-639 TGISMSVTVEG
+639 TGDT
-650 KAAAARTIL
+650 
-659 NIRNMQSIDD
+659 
-669 VEISNITDSKDETG
+669 TG
-683 TSIVT
+683 T
-688 FSITGSYKEL
+688 
-698 TDETEE
+698 
-704 SGEAQADT
+704 
-712 QTAQ
+712 TAQ

>member
-11 EIGNSFTKICEMDY
+11 EIGNSFTKICEIDY

-40 PEGIVVDGMLQPTQ
+40 PEGVVVDGMLQPTQ
-54 EYADRMVNALG
+54 EYADHLVNALG
-65 TNGIRTKKV
+65 TNGIRTKRV

-102 KTNANEYFPVDL
+102 KTNANDYFPVDL

-128 ENGKLRVMALAVPK
+128 EEGKLRVMALAVPK
-142 ALLDSYYQLAQM
+142 ALLNSYYQLAQM
-154 CSWEVECFDYS
+154 CGWEVECFDYS

-171 ILRDEKSEKV
+171 ILRDEKTETV
-181 TMVIKIDE
+181 TMMIKIDE

-213 DAIDT
+213 DAIET

-245 VLHPGD
+245 VLHQGD
-251 KVWEENAGRWEDED
+251 KLWEENAGRWEDED
-265 AGNVEVTEARQK
+265 AGNVEVTAARQK

-292 IDFYDSRNSE
+292 IDFYDSRNSDT
-302 NPIEKSYVTGLGG
+302 PIERTYVTGLGG

-334 LSEMDDKIG
+334 LSDMDDKIG

-372 STQKSKGLTVV
+372 SQQKGKGMTVV

-407 ATSVTRYLG
+407 VTSLTRYFG
-416 NVAQNVYLQNRVQE
+416 TVAENVALQARVEE
-430 LQPAQAV
+430 LQPAQTV
-437 YNDYLAAEAQ
+437 YNEYLSTAAQ
-447 YDKYT
+447 YDKYK
-452 YLYAYTQTPNENL
+452 YLYEYTENPNENL

-472 EQILPDSFYTN
+472 EQILPDSFYTD
-483 SFSSDQTGISMSVT
+483 SFSSDQTGISMTVN

-513 MQSIDD
+513 MESIED
-519 VEISNITDSKDE
+519 VQISNITDNQDE
-531 TGTSIVTFSITGS
+531 MGGSWVMFSMTGT
-544 YKVLGVILSIAMA
+544 YRELS
-557 ATSVTRYL
+557 
-565 GNVAQNVYLQNRV
+565 
-578 QELQP
+578 
-583 AQAVYNDYL
+583 
-592 AAEAQYDKYTYLYAY
+592 
-607 TQTPN
+607 
-612 ENLVEFINELEQIL
+612 
-626 PDSFYTNSFSSDQ
+626 
-639 TGISMSVTVEG
+639 
-650 KAAAARTIL
+650 
-659 NIRNMQSIDD
+659 
-669 VEISNITDSKDETG
+669 
-683 TSIVT
+683 
-688 FSITGSYKEL
+688 
-698 TDETEE
+698 DETEE
-704 SGEAQADT
+704 TGETVEST
-712 QTAQ
+712 QSVQ